1 MATRE
6 DFVHLHLHT
15 EYSLLDGANRT
26 AELFAAAKHYG
37 MSAIGMTDH
46 GNMFGALEF
55 YRQGRETGIKPIL
68 GCELY
73 VAPGSR
79 FDRSSTHGISDASY
93 HLTAIAKDYQGY
105 RNLIKLVTAG
115 YLEGF
120 YYRPRIDKELL
131 AKHRDGLIIL
141 SGCLSGEVLGCL
153 AGNQEER
160 AREAA
165 VWYKEQFGDG
175 NYFLEVQRHDLD
187 GEPAFND
194 ALVRLGRDLNIPL
207 VATNDCHYLKAEDAA
222 AHEVLLCIQT
232 GKSLNDPKRF
242 AFSTPDFYFKS
253 PQEMA
258 ERFRDIPGAVEQ
270 TLAIGERC
278 NIEIPLGETHLPRYQ
293 VPDGYTLDS
302 YLEATVRERLQQ
314 RLKLAERR
322 GQRLTPELL
331 RTYEQR
337 AAHELRVIQ
346 QMGYSGYFL
355 IVWDFIDYAK
365 RQGIPVG
372 PGRGSAAG
380 SLVAYALGITEL
392 DPLQYN
398 LLFERF
404 LNPERVSLPD
414 IDIDFCQERRDE
426 VIEYVTQKYGKENVA
441 QIITFGTMMAKA
453 VLRDVGRTLDIPYGE
468 VDRIAK
474 LVPNRLNITLADA
487 LKEEPKL
494 REIEQQGGQMARLM
508 NTSQALEGLV
518 RHASTHAAGVV
529 ISPEPLTEFLPLYKG
544 NKGEVVTQYAME
556 DIEQLGLLK
565 MDFLGLRTL
574 TVLHNTLRLIKDS
587 YGTEFTLE
595 DIPLDDA
602 KTYQLLSEARSFGVF
617 QLESQGLR
625 DILRK
630 LKPSVFEDVIALV
643 ALYRP
648 GPLGSGM
655 IDDFIQRKHGKAA
668 VAYLLPELEPI
679 LKETYGI
686 IVYQEQV
693 MQIAS
698 AIAGFSLGNADLLRR
713 AMGKKKPEVMAEQR
727 ETFLKGAIERGFDQ
741 KKAEELFELM
751 AYFAGYGFNKSHSA
765 AYALIAYWTAYLKAH
780 YARAYMAAL
789 LTSEVQNTDKV
800 IRYINESREMGIS
813 ILSPDVNESYRD
825 FRVVDEHI
833 RFGLAAVKNVGD
845 NAIEAIIAAREEGGP
860 FSSLFEFCQRVSLK
874 VVNRRV
880 IESLIKCGA
889 FATTGETRAQMM
901 ACLDDYLESGQKRQ
915 RDREDGQ
922 ISMFDEIEEAIQP
935 LYRPRTP
942 SVPEWEESQLLAAEK
957 EVIGFYITG
966 HPLTRYGRQLRL
978 YALANT
984 QTLGEFQD
992 GDKVS
997 LGGMIFK
1004 TRLQTTRKGDRMA
1017 FVTLEDVQGQVDVIV
1032 FPEVYK
1038 EFGAVL
1044 ETTDQPVLVRGVID
1058 WGDNSPKIIADRIV
1072 LLAEAAARLSPQVH
1086 INLHTTGLTRD
1097 TLGQL
1102 KGILQASPGG
1112 SSVYLH
1118 LLFPDEREVILLS
1131 EERMQVVP
1139 SEALVQEIESLFGQ
1153 EVVHFE

>member
-26 AELFAAAKHYG
+26 SELFAMAKQHG
-37 MSAIGMTDH
+37 MSAVGLTDH

-55 YRQGRETGIKPIL
+55 YRQGKASGIKPIL

-79 FDRSSTHGISDASY
+79 FDRSSTQGISDASY
-93 HLTAIAKDYQGY
+93 HLTAIAKNYQGY
-105 RNLIKLVTAG
+105 RNLIKLVTSG

-141 SGCLSGEVLGCL
+141 SGCLSGEVLNFL
-153 AGNQEER
+153 ASGQEER

-165 VWYKEQFGDG
+165 IWYKEQFGDG

-187 GEPAFND
+187 GETAFNE
-194 ALVRLGRDLNIPL
+194 ALMRLGRDLNIPL
-207 VATNDCHYLKAEDAA
+207 VATNDCHYLRAEDAA
-222 AHEVLLCIQT
+222 AHDVLLCIQT
-232 GKSLNDPKRF
+232 GKSLSDPKRF

-270 TLAIGERC
+270 TLAIGEMC
-278 NIEIPLGETHLPRYQ
+278 HLDIPLGETHLPRYQ
-293 VPDGYTLDS
+293 VPSGYTLDS
-302 YLEATVRERLQQ
+302 YLETTVYERLQQ
-314 RLKLAERR
+314 RLKMGERR
-322 GQRLTPELL
+322 GHQLTPELL
-331 RTYEQR
+331 RLYEQR

-404 LNPERVSLPD
+404 LNPERVTLPD

-494 REIEQQGGQMARLM
+494 REIEQQGGQMTRLIS
-508 NTSQALEGLV
+508 TAQALEGLI

-529 ISPEPLTEFLPLYKG
+529 ISPEPLTEYLPLYKG

-574 TVLHNTLRLIKDS
+574 TVLHNTLRLIQDS
-587 YGTEFTLE
+587 YRTEITLE
-595 DIPLDDA
+595 GIALDDA
-602 KTYQLLSEARSFGVF
+602 KTYQLLSEARTFGVF

-630 LKPSVFEDVIALV
+630 LKPTVFEDVIALV

-655 IDDFIQRKHGKAA
+655 IDDFIQRKHGKAK
-668 VAYLLPELEPI
+668 VEYLLPELEPI

-698 AIAGFSLGNADLLRR
+698 TIAGFSLGNADLLRR

-727 ETFLKGAIERGFDQ
+727 EAFLKGAIEHGFDQ

-765 AYALIAYWTAYLKAH
+765 AYALIAYWTAYLKTH
-780 YARAYMAAL
+780 YPRAYMAAL

-813 ILSPDVNESYRD
+813 ILSPDVNDSYRD
-825 FRVVDEHI
+825 FRVVGEPI

-860 FSSLFEFCQRVSLK
+860 FSSLFEFCQRVNLK
-874 VVNRRV
+874 IVNRRV

-889 FATTGETRAQMM
+889 FDTTGETRAQMM
-901 ACLDDYLESGQKRQ
+901 ACLEEYLESGQKRQ

-935 LYRPRTP
+935 LYQP
-942 SVPEWEESQLLAAEK
+942 SLPGVPEWEESQLLAAEK

-966 HPLTRYGRQLRL
+966 HPLTRYERQLRL

-992 GDKVS
+992 GEKVS
-997 LGGMIFK
+997 LGGMVFK

-1017 FVTLEDVQGQVDVIV
+1017 FVTIEDVQGQVDVIV

-1038 EFGAVL
+1038 EFGAAL
-1044 ETTDQPVLVRGVID
+1044 ELTDQPVLVRGIID
-1058 WGDNSPKIIADRIV
+1058 WGEDSPKIIADRIV
-1072 LLAEAAARLSPQVH
+1072 SLAEAAERLSPQVH
-1086 INLHTTGLTRD
+1086 INLHTLGLTHD

-1112 SSVYLH
+1112 SPVYLH
-1118 LLFPDEREVILLS
+1118 LLFPDEREVVLLS
-1131 EERMQVVP
+1131 EERLQVAP
-1139 SEALVQEIESLFGQ
+1139 SEALVQDIESLFGQ

>member
-6 DFVHLHLHT
+6 DFVHLHLHS

-26 AELFAAAKHYG
+26 AELFATAKVYG
-37 MSAIGMTDH
+37 MSAVGLTDH

-55 YRQGRETGIKPIL
+55 YRQGKEAGIKPIL

-93 HLTAIAKDYQGY
+93 HLTAIAKNYQGY
-105 RNLIKLVTAG
+105 RNLIKLVSAG

-120 YYRPRIDKELL
+120 YYRPRVDKELL
-131 AKHRDGLIIL
+131 AKHSEGLIIL
-141 SGCLSGEVLGCL
+141 SGCLSGEVLNAL
-153 AGNQEER
+153 ANGQEER

-165 VWYKEQFGDG
+165 CWYQEHFGAG
-175 NYFLEVQRHDLD
+175 HYFLEVQRHDLD
-187 GEPAFND
+187 GEGAFNE
-194 ALVRLGRDLNIPL
+194 ALMRLSRDLHIPL
-207 VATNDCHYLKAEDAA
+207 VATNDCHYLHAEDAE

-232 GKSLNDPKRF
+232 GKSLSDPKRF

-258 ERFRDIPGAVEQ
+258 TRFRDLPGAVEQ
-270 TLAIGERC
+270 TLAIAEHC
-278 NIEIPLGETHLPRYQ
+278 NLEIPLGETHLPSYQ
-293 VPDGYTLDS
+293 VPSHYTLDS
-302 YLEATVRERLQQ
+302 YLEATVLERLHQ

-322 GQRLTPELL
+322 GRRLTPELIG
-331 RTYEQR
+331 TYEQR
-337 AAHELRVIQ
+337 AAHELHVIQ

-365 RQGIPVG
+365 SQGIPVG

-426 VIEYVTQKYGKENVA
+426 VIAYVTQKYGKENVA
-441 QIITFGTMMAKA
+441 QIITFGTLMAKA

-494 REIEQQGGQMARLM
+494 REIDQQGGQMTRLM
-508 NTSQALEGLV
+508 STAQALEGLV

-529 ISPEPLTEFLPLYKG
+529 IAPEPLTEYLPLYKG

-574 TVLHNTLRLIKDS
+574 TVLHNTLRFIQDS
-587 YGTEFTLE
+587 HRTEMTLE

-602 KTYQLLSEARSFGVF
+602 RTYQLLSEARTFGVF

-655 IDDFIQRKHGKAA
+655 IDDFIQRKHGKAK
-668 VAYLLPELEPI
+668 VEYLLPELEPI

-698 AIAGFSLGNADLLRR
+698 AIAGFSLGTADILRR

-727 ETFLKGAIERGFDQ
+727 EVFLKGALEHGFDQ

-780 YARAYMAAL
+780 FPREYMAAL

-800 IRYINESREMGIS
+800 IRYINESRDMGIS
-813 ILSPDVNESYRD
+813 ILSPDVNDSYRD
-825 FRVVDEHI
+825 FRVVGEAI

-845 NAIEAIIAAREEGGP
+845 NAIEAIILAREAGER
-860 FSSLFEFCQRVSLK
+860 FSSLFDFCQRVNLK

-889 FATTGETRAQMM
+889 FETTGETRAQMF
-901 ACLDDYLESGQKRQ
+901 AYLDDYLEAGQKRQ
-915 RDREDGQ
+915 RDRDDGQ
-922 ISMFDEIEEAIQP
+922 ISMFDDSADA
-935 LYRPRTP
+935 RPTLHRPHVP
-942 SVPEWEESQLLAAEK
+942 SVPEWEESQLLAYEK

-966 HPLTRYGRQLRL
+966 HPLTRYERQLRL
-978 YALANT
+978 YAIANT
-984 QTLGEFQD
+984 QTLGTFQD
-992 GDKVS
+992 GEKVS

-1004 TRLQTTRKGDRMA
+1004 TRLQITRKGDRMA

-1038 EFGAVL
+1038 EFGAAL
-1044 ETTDQPVLVRGVID
+1044 EADQPVLVRGIVD
-1058 WGDNSPKIIADRIV
+1058 WGEDTPKIIADRIV
-1072 LLAEAAARLSPQVH
+1072 PLAEAATRLSPQVH
-1086 INLHTTGLTRD
+1086 ISLQTLGLNRD
-1097 TLGQL
+1097 ILGQL
-1102 KGILQASPGG
+1102 RSILRGAPGASP
-1112 SSVYLH
+1112 VYLH
-1118 LLFPDEREVILLS
+1118 LLFPDQREVVMLS
-1131 EERMQVVP
+1131 EERLQVAP
-1139 SEALVQEIESLFGQ
+1139 SEALVQNIETLFGQ

>member
-26 AELFAAAKHYG
+26 AELFATAKAYG
-37 MSAIGMTDH
+37 MSAVGLTDH

-55 YRQGRETGIKPIL
+55 YRQGKETGIKPIV

-93 HLTAIAKDYQGY
+93 HLTVIAQNYAGY
-105 RNLIKLVTAG
+105 RNLIKLVSAG

-120 YYRPRIDKELL
+120 YYRPRVDKELL
-131 AKHRDGLIIL
+131 AKHGEGLIVL
-141 SGCLSGEVLGCL
+141 SGCLSGEVLNAL
-153 AGNQEER
+153 ANGQEER

-165 VWYKEQFGDG
+165 CWYQEHFGAG
-175 NYFLEVQRHDLD
+175 HYFLEVQRHDLD
-187 GEPAFND
+187 GESAFNE
-194 ALVRLGRDLNIPL
+194 ALMRLGRELNIPL
-207 VATNDCHYLKAEDAA
+207 VATNDCHYLKAEDAE
-222 AHEVLLCIQT
+222 AHEVLLCVQT
-232 GKSLNDPKRF
+232 GKSLSDPKHF

-253 PQEMA
+253 PPEMA
-258 ERFRDIPGAVEQ
+258 TRFRDIPGAVEQ
-270 TLAIGERC
+270 TLAIADSC
-278 NIEIPLGETHLPRYQ
+278 NLEIPLGETHLPRYQ
-293 VPDGYTLDS
+293 VPSGYTLDS
-302 YLEATVRERLQQ
+302 YLEATVFERLQQ
-314 RLKLAERR
+314 RLQVAERR
-322 GQRLTPELL
+322 GRRLRPELIGV
-331 RTYEQR
+331 YEQR
-337 AAHELRVIQ
+337 AAHELHVIQ

-404 LNPERVSLPD
+404 LNPERVTLPD

-426 VIEYVTQKYGKENVA
+426 VIAYVTQKYGKENVA

-494 REIEQQGGQMARLM
+494 REIGQQGGQMTRLM
-508 NTSQALEGLV
+508 NTAQALEGLV

-529 ISPEPLTEFLPLYKG
+529 ITPEPLTEYLPLYKG

-574 TVLHNTLRLIKDS
+574 TVLHNTLRFVQES
-587 YGTEFTLE
+587 RRTEMTL
-595 DIPLDDA
+595 DAIPLDDA
-602 KTYQLLSEARSFGVF
+602 RTYQLLSEARTFGVF

-630 LKPSVFEDVIALV
+630 LKPSIFEDVIALV

-655 IDDFIQRKHGKAA
+655 IDDFIQRKHGKAM
-668 VAYLLPELEPI
+668 VEYLLPELEPI

-698 AIAGFSLGNADLLRR
+698 AIAGFSLGTADILRR

-727 ETFLKGAIERGFDQ
+727 EVFLKGALEHGFEQ

-780 YARAYMAAL
+780 YAREYMAAL
-789 LTSEVQNTDKV
+789 LTSEVQNSDKV
-800 IRYINESREMGIS
+800 IRYINESRDMGIS
-813 ILSPDVNESYRD
+813 ILSPDVNDSFRD
-825 FRVVDEHI
+825 FRVVGEAI

-845 NAIEAIIAAREEGGP
+845 NAIEAIILAREAGGP
-860 FSSLFEFCQRVSLK
+860 FSSLYDFCQRVNLK
-874 VVNRRV
+874 VMNRRV

-889 FATTGETRAQMM
+889 FDTTGETRAQMFV
-901 ACLDDYLESGQKRQ
+901 CLDEYLEAGQKRQ

-922 ISMFDEIEEAIQP
+922 FSMFDDIEAASP
-935 LYRPRTP
+935 TLPRPRVP
-942 SVPEWEESQLLAAEK
+942 SVAEWEESQLLAHEK

-966 HPLTRYGRQLRL
+966 HPLTRYERQLRL
-978 YALANT
+978 YAIANT
-984 QTLGEFQD
+984 QTLGAFQD

-997 LGGMIFK
+997 LGGMVFK

-1017 FVTLEDVQGQVDVIV
+1017 FVTIEDVQGQVDVIV

-1044 ETTDQPVLVRGVID
+1044 EADQPVLVRGIVD
-1058 WGDNSPKIIADRIV
+1058 WGEDNPKIIADRIV
-1072 LLAEAAARLSPQVH
+1072 PLAEAAARLSPQVH
-1086 INLHTTGLTRD
+1086 ISLQ
-1097 TLGQL
+1097 TLGLNRDILSQL
-1102 KGILQASPGG
+1102 KSILQRAPGASP
-1112 SSVYLH
+1112 VYLH
-1118 LLFPDEREVILLS
+1118 LLFPDEREVVLVS
-1131 EERMQVVP
+1131 EERLQVVP
-1139 SEALVQEIESLFGQ
+1139 SEALVQDIEALFGQ

>member
-26 AELFAAAKHYG
+26 AELFTTAKAYG
-37 MSAIGMTDH
+37 MSAVGLTDH

-55 YRQGRETGIKPIL
+55 YRQGRATGIKPIL

-79 FDRSSTHGISDASY
+79 FDRSSTQGISDASY
-93 HLTAIAKDYQGY
+93 HLTAIAKNYEGY
-105 RNLIKLVTAG
+105 RNLIKLVSAG

-120 YYRPRIDKELL
+120 YYRPRVDKELL
-131 AKHRDGLIIL
+131 AKHREGLIIL
-141 SGCLSGEVLGCL
+141 SGCLSGEVLSSL
-153 AGNQEER
+153 ANGQEER

-165 VWYKEQFGDG
+165 RWYKEQFGGD
-175 NYFLEVQRHDLD
+175 NYFLEVQRHDLE
-187 GEPAFND
+187 GEPAFNE
-194 ALVRLGRDLNIPL
+194 ALMRLSHDLSIPL
-207 VATNDCHYLKAEDAA
+207 VATNDCHYLNAEDAA
-222 AHEVLLCIQT
+222 AHDVLLCIQT
-232 GKSLNDPKRF
+232 GKSLSDPKRF
-242 AFSTPDFYFKS
+242 AFSTPDFYVKS

-258 ERFRDIPGAVEQ
+258 ERFRDIPAAVEQ
-270 TLAIGERC
+270 TLAIAQRC
-278 NIEIPLGETHLPRYQ
+278 HLEIPLGETHLPRYQ

-302 YLEATVRERLQQ
+302 YLEAIVFERLQQ

-322 GQRLTPELL
+322 GQRLTPEHMRL
-331 RTYEQR
+331 YEER
-337 AAHELRVIQ
+337 ATHELRVIQ
-346 QMGYSGYFL
+346 QMGYPGYFL

-426 VIEYVTQKYGKENVA
+426 VIEYVTHKYGKENVA

-487 LKEEPKL
+487 LMEEPKL
-494 REIEQQGGQMARLM
+494 REIEQQGGQMTRLM
-508 NTSQALEGLV
+508 STAQALEGLV

-529 ISPEPLTEFLPLYKG
+529 ISPEPLVEFLPLYKG

-556 DIEQLGLLK
+556 DIEELGLLK

-574 TVLHNTLRLIKDS
+574 TVLHNTLRFIKDS
-587 YGTEFTLE
+587 HQTEITLE
-595 DIPLDDA
+595 DIPLNDA
-602 KTYQLLSEARSFGVF
+602 MTYQLLSDARTFGVF

-655 IDDFIQRKHGKAA
+655 IDDFIQRKHGKAE
-668 VAYLLPELEPI
+668 VEYLLPELEPI
-679 LKETYGI
+679 LRETYGI
-686 IVYQEQV
+686 ILYQEQV

-698 AIAGFSLGNADLLRR
+698 AIAGFSLGLADLLRR

-727 ETFLKGAIERGFDQ
+727 EIFLKGALEHGFDQ

-780 YARAYMAAL
+780 YPREYMAAL

-800 IRYINESREMGIS
+800 IRYINESRDMAIG
-813 ILSPDVNESYRD
+813 ILSPDVNDSYRD
-825 FRVVDEHI
+825 FRVVGEAI

-845 NAIEAIIAAREEGGP
+845 NAIEAIIAAREEGGR
-860 FSSLFEFCQRVSLK
+860 FGSLFDFCQRVNLK

-889 FATTGETRAQMM
+889 FDAVGETRAQMM
-901 ACLDDYLESGQKRQ
+901 AGLDDHLESGQKRQ

-922 ISMFDEIEEAIQP
+922 ISMFDDIAEAIQP
-935 LYRPRTP
+935 VYRPRTP
-942 SVPEWEESQLLAAEK
+942 ALPEWEESQLLAYEK

-966 HPLTRYGRQLRL
+966 HPLVRYERQLRL
-978 YALANT
+978 YAIANT
-984 QTLGEFQD
+984 QSLREFQD
-992 GDKVS
+992 GEKVS

-1044 ETTDQPVLVRGVID
+1044 ETDQPVLVRGVVD
-1058 WGDNSPKIIADRIV
+1058 WGDDNPKIIADRV
-1072 LLAEAAARLSPQVH
+1072 VPLAEAAERLSPQVH
-1086 INLHTTGLTRD
+1086 ISLPTLGLSRD

-1102 KGILQASPGG
+1102 KSILQRAPGG
-1112 SSVYLH
+1112 SPVYLH
-1118 LLFPDEREVILLS
+1118 LLFPEEREVILLS
-1131 EERMQVVP
+1131 EERLQVTP
-1139 SEALVQEIESLFGQ
+1139 SEALVQHIETLFGE

>member
-26 AELFAAAKHYG
+26 SELFATARQYG
-37 MSAIGMTDH
+37 MSAVGMTDH

-55 YRQGRETGIKPIL
+55 YRQGKETGIKPIL

-141 SGCLSGEVLGCL
+141 SGCLSGEVLGGL
-153 AGNQEER
+153 ASGQEER

-187 GEPAFND
+187 GEPAFNE
-194 ALVRLGRDLNIPL
+194 ALVRLGQDLNIPL

-258 ERFRDIPGAVEQ
+258 ARFRDIPGAVEQ
-270 TLAIGERC
+270 TMAIGEMC
-278 NIEIPLGETHLPRYQ
+278 HLEIPLGETHLPRYQ
-293 VPDGYTLDS
+293 VPNGYTLDS
-302 YLEATVRERLQQ
+302 YLESTVHERLQQ

-468 VDRIAK
+468 VDLIAK

-494 REIEQQGGQMARLM
+494 REIEQQGGQMTRLM
-508 NTSQALEGLV
+508 NTAQALEGLV

-529 ISPEPLTEFLPLYKG
+529 ISPQPLTDYLPLYKG

-595 DIPLDDA
+595 DIPFDDA
-602 KTYQLLSEARSFGVF
+602 KTYQLLSEARTFGVF

-625 DILRK
+625 DILHK

-679 LKETYGI
+679 LQETYGI

-698 AIAGFSLGNADLLRR
+698 AIAGFSLGSADLLRR

-825 FRVVDEHI
+825 FRVVGEHI

-860 FSSLFEFCQRVSLK
+860 FSSVYEFCQRVNLK

-880 IESLIKCGA
+880 AESLIKCGA

-901 ACLDDYLESGQKRQ
+901 AGLDDYLESGQKRQ

-922 ISMFDEIEEAIQP
+922 ISMFDEIEETIQP
-935 LYRPRTP
+935 SYRPRTP

-966 HPLTRYGRQLRL
+966 HPLTRYARQLRL

-992 GDKVS
+992 GEKVS

-1004 TRLQTTRKGDRMA
+1004 TRLQTTRRGDRMA

-1044 ETTDQPVLVRGVID
+1044 ETVDQPVLVRGVVD
-1058 WGDNSPKIIADRIV
+1058 WGDNNPKIIADRIV

-1086 INLHTTGLTRD
+1086 INLHTIGLTHD

-1131 EERMQVVP
+1131 EERLQVVP
-1139 SEALVQEIESLFGQ
+1139 SEALVQNIETLFGQ

>member
-15 EYSLLDGANRT
+15 EYSLLDGANRIS
-26 AELFAAAKHYG
+26 ELFATASAYG
-37 MSAIGMTDH
+37 MSAVGLTDH
-46 GNMFGALEF
+46 GNMFGALEY
-55 YRQGRETGIKPIL
+55 YRQGEETGIKPIL

-73 VAPGSR
+73 IAPGSR
-79 FDRSSTHGISDASY
+79 FDRSSTQGISDASY
-93 HLTAIAKDYQGY
+93 HLTALAKDYQGY

-115 YLEGF
+115 FLEGF

-141 SGCLSGEVLGCL
+141 SGCLSGEVLHFL
-153 AGNQEER
+153 AHGQEDR

-165 VWYKEQFGDG
+165 RWYKELCGEG

-187 GEPAFND
+187 GEPAFNE
-194 ALVRLGRDLNIPL
+194 ALSRLSRDLDIPL
-207 VATNDCHYLKAEDAA
+207 VATNDCHYLRAGDAG
-222 AHEVLLCIQT
+222 AHDVLLCIQT
-232 GKSLNDPKRF
+232 GKTLSDPKRF
-242 AFSTPDFYFKS
+242 AFSSPDFYFKS

-270 TLAIGERC
+270 TLAIAERC
-278 NIEIPLGETHLPRYQ
+278 HLEIPLGQTHLPRYQ
-293 VPDGYTLDS
+293 VPSGYTLDS
-302 YLEATVRERLQQ
+302 YLETLVYERLRQ
-314 RLKLAERR
+314 RLQTMEHH
-322 GQRLTPELL
+322 GQRLTPD
-331 RTYEQR
+331 RIRVYEQR
-337 AAHELRVIQ
+337 AAHELTVIQ
-346 QMGYSGYFL
+346 HMGYSGYFL

-365 RQGIPVG
+365 SHGVPVG

-392 DPLQYN
+392 DPLRYN

-404 LNPERVSLPD
+404 LNPERVTLPD

-426 VIEYVTQKYGKENVA
+426 VIDYVTQKYGKENVA

-453 VLRDVGRTLDIPYGE
+453 VIRDVGRALDIPYGE

-487 LKEEPKL
+487 LKEEPRL
-494 REIEQQGGQMARLM
+494 REIPEQGGQMARLM
-508 NTSQALEGLV
+508 ATAQALEGLI

-529 ISPEPLTEFLPLYKG
+529 ISPEPLTEYLPLYKG
-544 NKGEVVTQYAME
+544 GKGEVVTQYAME

-574 TVLHNTLRLIKDS
+574 TVLHNTLQLIKDS
-587 YGTEFTLE
+587 HGMEISLESMPLE
-595 DIPLDDA
+595 DG
-602 KTYQLLSEARSFGVF
+602 KTYQLLSEARTFGVF

-630 LKPSVFEDVIALV
+630 LKPSVFEDLIALV

-655 IDDFIQRKHGKAA
+655 IDDFIQRKHGKAK
-668 VAYLLPELEPI
+668 VEYLLPELEPI
-679 LKETYGI
+679 LNETYGI

-698 AIAGFSLGNADLLRR
+698 AIAGFSLGKADLLRR

-727 ETFLKGAIERGFDQ
+727 EAFLKGALEHGFEQ

-751 AYFAGYGFNKSHSA
+751 AYFAGYGLNKSHSA

-780 YARAYMAAL
+780 YPREYMAAL
-789 LTSEVQNTDKV
+789 LTSEGQNTDKV
-800 IRYINESREMGIS
+800 IRYINESREMRIG
-813 ILSPDVNESYRD
+813 ILSPDVNDSFRD
-825 FRVVDEHI
+825 FRVVGEHI

-845 NAIEAIIAAREEGGP
+845 NAIEAIIAARQAGGP
-860 FSSLFEFCQRVSLK
+860 FTALGDFCQRVNLK

-880 IESLIKCGA
+880 VESLIKCGA
-889 FATTGETRAQMM
+889 FDTAGETRAQMM
-901 ACLDDYLESGQKRQ
+901 ACLDDYLDAGQKRQ

-922 ISMFDEIEEAIQP
+922 IGMFDDMQETLQP
-935 LYRPRTP
+935 MLSPRGP
-942 SVPEWEESQLLAAEK
+942 SIPEWEESQLLASEK
-957 EVIGFYITG
+957 EVLGFYITG
-966 HPLTRYGRQLRL
+966 HPLARYARQLRL
-978 YALANT
+978 YTTANT
-984 QTLGEFQD
+984 QTLGECHD

-997 LGGMIFK
+997 LGGVVFK
-1004 TRLQTTRKGDRMA
+1004 SRLQTTRKGDRMA
-1017 FVTLEDVQGQVDVIV
+1017 FVTLEDVQGQVDAIV

-1038 EFGAVL
+1038 EYGAAL
-1044 ETTDQPVLVRGVID
+1044 EIDQPVLVRGVVD
-1058 WGDNSPKIIADRIV
+1058 WDEDSPKIIADRIV
-1072 LLAEAAARLSPQVH
+1072 PLAEASGRLSPQVH
-1086 INLHTTGLTRD
+1086 IDLQSLGLTRD
-1097 TLGQL
+1097 LLSQL
-1102 KGILQASPGG
+1102 RAILEASPGP
-1112 SSVYLH
+1112 SPVYLH
-1118 LLFPDEREVILLS
+1118 LLFPNEHEVVLLP
-1131 EERMQVVP
+1131 EERLQVAP
-1139 SEALVQEIESLFGQ
+1139 SEQLVHHIEALFGR

>member
-26 AELFAAAKHYG
+26 AELFAMAQESG
-37 MSAIGMTDH
+37 MSAVGLTDH

-55 YRQGRETGIKPIL
+55 YRQGNETGIKPIL

-73 VAPGSR
+73 IAPGSR

-93 HLTAIAKDYQGY
+93 HLTAIAKNYAGY

-120 YYRPRIDKELL
+120 YYRPRVDKELL
-131 AKHRDGLIIL
+131 AQHREGLIIL
-141 SGCLSGEVLGCL
+141 SGCLSGELLNAL
-153 AGNQEER
+153 ANGQEER

-165 VWYKEQFGDG
+165 RWYKEQFGDG

-187 GEPAFND
+187 GETAFNE
-194 ALVRLGRDLNIPL
+194 ALMRLGRDLSIPL
-207 VATNDCHYLKAEDAA
+207 VATNDCHYLKAEDAE

-232 GKSLNDPKRF
+232 GKSLSDPKRF

-253 PQEMA
+253 PPEMA
-258 ERFRDIPGAVEQ
+258 ERFRDISGAVEH
-270 TLAIGERC
+270 TLAIAERC
-278 NIEIPLGETHLPRYQ
+278 NLKIPLGETHLPRYQ
-293 VPDGYTLDS
+293 VPSGDTLDS
-302 YLEATVRERLQQ
+302 YLETLVVERLQQ

-322 GQRLTPELL
+322 GQRLTSELMCL
-331 RTYEQR
+331 YEQR
-337 AAHELRVIQ
+337 AAHELKVIQ

-365 RQGIPVG
+365 RRGIPVG

-453 VLRDVGRTLDIPYGE
+453 VIRDVGRTLDIPYSE

-494 REIEQQGGQMARLM
+494 REIEQQGGQMSRLM
-508 NTSQALEGLV
+508 GTAQALEGLV

-529 ISPEPLTEFLPLYKG
+529 ISPEPLTEYLPLYKG

-556 DIEQLGLLK
+556 DIEELGLLK

-574 TVLHNTLRLIKDS
+574 TVLHNTLRFIKDS
-587 YGTEFTLE
+587 HQTEITLE

-602 KTYQLLSEARSFGVF
+602 PTYQLLSEARTFGVF

-630 LKPSVFEDVIALV
+630 LKPSVFEDIIALV

-655 IDDFIQRKHGKAA
+655 IDDFIQRKHGKAR
-668 VAYLLPELEPI
+668 VEYLLPELEPI

-698 AIAGFSLGNADLLRR
+698 TIAGFSLGLADLLRR

-727 ETFLKGAIERGFDQ
+727 EIFLKGALEHGFDQ
-741 KKAEELFELM
+741 KKAEDLFELM

-780 YARAYMAAL
+780 HPREYMAAL

-800 IRYINESREMGIS
+800 IRYINESREMSIS
-813 ILSPDVNESYRD
+813 ILSPDVNDSYRD
-825 FRVVDEHI
+825 FRVVGEAI

-845 NAIEAIIAAREEGGP
+845 NAIEAIIGAREADGP
-860 FSSLFEFCQRVSLK
+860 FNSLYDFCQRVNLK

-889 FATTGETRAQMM
+889 FDTTGETRAQMM
-901 ACLDDYLESGQKRQ
+901 ACLDEYLEAGQKRQ

-922 ISMFDEIEEAIQP
+922 ISMFDDTENASQP
-935 LYRPRTP
+935 VYRPRTP
-942 SVPEWEESQLLAAEK
+942 SVPEWEESQLLGHEK

-966 HPLTRYGRQLRL
+966 HPLTRYERQLRL
-978 YALANT
+978 YAIANT

-997 LGGMIFK
+997 LGGMVFK

-1038 EFGAVL
+1038 EFGVAL
-1044 ETTDQPVLVRGVID
+1044 ETDQPVLVRGIVD
-1058 WGDNSPKIIADRIV
+1058 WGEDKPKIIADRIV
-1072 LLAEAAARLSPQVH
+1072 LLAEAAERLSPQVH
-1086 INLHTTGLTRD
+1086 ISLQTLGLNRD

-1102 KGILQASPGG
+1102 KSILQDAPGA

-1118 LLFPDEREVILLS
+1118 LLFPEEREVVVLS
-1131 EERMQVVP
+1131 EERLQVAP
-1139 SEALVQEIESLFGQ
+1139 SETLVQHIERLFGQ

>member
-1 MATRE
+1 MTTHE

-26 AELFAAAKHYG
+26 AELFALAREYG
-37 MSAIGMTDH
+37 MSAVGLTDH

-55 YRQGRETGIKPIL
+55 YRQGQASGIKPIL

-93 HLTAIAKDYQGY
+93 HLTVIAKDYQGY

-131 AKHRDGLIIL
+131 AKHREGLIIL
-141 SGCLSGEVLGCL
+141 SGCLSGEVLHHL
-153 AGNQEER
+153 AHGHEEH
-160 AREAA
+160 AREVAR
-165 VWYKEQFGDG
+165 WYKELMGEG
-175 NYFLEVQRHDLD
+175 HYYLEIQRHDLD
-187 GEPAFND
+187 GEASFNE
-194 ALVRLGRDLNIPL
+194 ALLKLGRDLDIPL
-207 VATNDCHYLKAEDAA
+207 VATNDCHYLKAEDAEP
-222 AHEVLLCIQT
+222 HEILLCIQT
-232 GKSLNDPKRF
+232 GKTLNDPKRF

-253 PQEMA
+253 PREMA
-258 ERFRDIPGAVEQ
+258 ERFRDIAGAVEH
-270 TLAIGERC
+270 TLAIAEMC
-278 NIEIPLGETHLPRYQ
+278 NLRIPLGETHLPRYQ
-293 VPDGYTLDS
+293 VPAGYTLDS
-302 YLEATVRERLQQ
+302 YLERLVYERLRQ
-314 RLKLAERR
+314 RLQMLERR
-322 GQRLTPELL
+322 GQRLTSEMIQV
-331 RTYEQR
+331 YEQR

-392 DPLQYN
+392 DPLRYH

-404 LNPERVSLPD
+404 LNPERVTLPD

-426 VIEYVTQKYGKENVA
+426 VIDYVTQKYGKENVA

-453 VLRDVGRTLDIPYGE
+453 VIRDVGRALDIPYGE

-474 LVPNRLNITLADA
+474 LVPSRLNISLEDA
-487 LKEEPKL
+487 IKEEPRL
-494 REIEQQGGQMARLM
+494 REIQQQGGAMARLM
-508 NTSQALEGLV
+508 NTAKALEGLV

-529 ISPEPLTEFLPLYKG
+529 ISPEPLSEYLPLYKG
-544 NKGEVVTQYAME
+544 SKGEVVTQYAME
-556 DIEQLGLLK
+556 DIEHLGLLK

-574 TVLHNTLRLIKDS
+574 TVLHNTLRLINDS
-587 YGTEFTLE
+587 HGMEITLE
-595 DIPLDDA
+595 EIPLDDG
-602 KTYQLLSEARSFGVF
+602 KTYQLLSEARTFGVF

-630 LKPSVFEDVIALV
+630 LKPSVFEDLIALV

-655 IDDFIQRKHGKAA
+655 IDDFIQRKHGKAK
-668 VAYLLPELEPI
+668 VEYLLPELEPI
-679 LKETYGI
+679 LSETYGI

-698 AIAGFSLGNADLLRR
+698 AIAGFSLGRADLLRR

-727 ETFLKGAIERGFDQ
+727 EIFLKGAVEHGFDQ

-780 YARAYMAAL
+780 YPRQYMAAL

-800 IRYINESREMGIS
+800 IRYINESRDMEID
-813 ILSPDVNESYRD
+813 ILSPDVNDSYRD
-825 FRVVDEHI
+825 FRVVGEAI

-845 NAIEAIIAAREEGGP
+845 GAIEAIIDAREAGGP
-860 FSSLFEFCQRVSLK
+860 FASLFDFCQRVNLK

-880 IESLIKCGA
+880 VESLIKCGA
-889 FATTGETRAQMM
+889 FDTTGERRAQMM
-901 ACLDDYLESGQKRQ
+901 ASLDDYLEAAQKRQ
-915 RDREDGQ
+915 RDREEGQ
-922 ISMFDEIEEAIQP
+922 TSLFDEIEEPSQP
-935 LYRPRTP
+935 MLRPRGP
-942 SVPEWEESQLLAAEK
+942 SLPEWEESQLLAYEK
-957 EVIGFYITG
+957 EVLGFYITG
-966 HPLTRYGRQLRL
+966 HPLARFARQLRL
-978 YALANT
+978 YTTANT
-984 QTLGEFQD
+984 QTLGDCRD
-992 GDKVS
+992 GEKVS
-997 LGGMIFK
+997 LGGMVFK
-1004 TRLQTTRKGDRMA
+1004 VRLQTTRKGDRMA

-1038 EFGAVL
+1038 EYSAAL
-1044 ETTDQPVLVRGVID
+1044 ENDQPVLVRGTVSWD
-1058 WGDNSPKIIADRIV
+1058 EDSAKIIADRIV
-1072 LLAEAAARLSPQVH
+1072 PLAEASNRLTPQVH
-1086 INLHTTGLTRD
+1086 ISLPTIGLTRD
-1097 TLGQL
+1097 LLGQL
-1102 KGILQASPGG
+1102 RSVLEAAPGA

-1118 LLFPDEREVILLS
+1118 LLFPDAREVVLLPD
-1131 EERMQVVP
+1131 ERFHVAP
-1139 SEALVQEIESLFGQ
+1139 SEGLVHDIETLFGQ

>member
-15 EYSLLDGANRT
+15 EYSLLDGANRI
-26 AELFAAAKHYG
+26 AELFGIAQDYG
-37 MSAIGMTDH
+37 MSAVGLTDH

-55 YRQGRETGIKPIL
+55 YRQGHETGIKPIL

-93 HLTAIAKDYQGY
+93 HLTAIAKNYQGY
-105 RNLIKLVTAG
+105 RNLIKLVSAG
-115 YLEGF
+115 YLDGF

-131 AKHRDGLIIL
+131 AQHREGLIIL
-141 SGCLSGEVLGCL
+141 SGCLSGEVLNAL
-153 AGNQEER
+153 ANGQEER

-165 VWYKEQFGDG
+165 RWYKEQFGDG
-175 NYFLEVQRHDLD
+175 HYFLEVQRHDLD
-187 GEPAFND
+187 GEPAFNE
-194 ALVRLGRDLNIPL
+194 ALIRLGRDLNIPL
-207 VATNDCHYLKAEDAA
+207 VATNDCHYLRAEDAA

-232 GKSLNDPKRF
+232 GKALSDPKRF
-242 AFSTPDFYFKS
+242 AFSTPDFYVKS

-258 ERFRDIPGAVEQ
+258 ERFRDLAGAVEQ
-270 TLAIGERC
+270 TLAIAESC
-278 NIEIPLGETHLPRYQ
+278 DLKIPLGETHLPRYQ
-293 VPDGYTLDS
+293 VPSGETLDS
-302 YLEATVRERLQQ
+302 YLETLVRERLQQ
-314 RLKLAERR
+314 RLHLAERR
-322 GQRLTPELL
+322 GRRWTAERMRVYDQRV
-331 RTYEQR
+331 
-337 AAHELRVIQ
+337 AHELRVIQ

-426 VIEYVTQKYGKENVA
+426 VIDYVTQKYGKDNVA

-474 LVPNRLNITLADA
+474 LVPNRLNITLEHA

-494 REIEQQGGQMARLM
+494 REIAQQGGQMQRLM
-508 NTSQALEGLV
+508 STAQALEGLV

-544 NKGEVVTQYAME
+544 NKGEVVTQYPMG
-556 DIEQLGLLK
+556 DIEELGLLK

-574 TVLHNTLRLIKDS
+574 TVLHNTLRFIKDS
-587 YGTEFTLE
+587 HQTEITLE
-595 DIPLDDA
+595 EIPLDDA
-602 KTYQLLSEARSFGVF
+602 PTYQLLSDARTFGVF

-630 LKPSVFEDVIALV
+630 LKPSVIALV

-655 IDDFIQRKHGKAA
+655 IDDFIQRKHGKAQ
-668 VAYLLPELEPI
+668 VEYLLPELEPI

-698 AIAGFSLGNADLLRR
+698 TIAGFSLGLADLLRR

-727 ETFLKGAIERGFDQ
+727 EIFLKGAVEHGFDH
-741 KKAEELFELM
+741 KKAEEIFELM

-780 YARAYMAAL
+780 YPREYMAAL

-800 IRYINESREMGIS
+800 IRYINESRDMGIS
-813 ILSPDVNESYRD
+813 ILSPDVNDSYRD
-825 FRVVDEHI
+825 FRVVGEAI

-845 NAIEAIIAAREEGGP
+845 NAIEAIIEAREANGA
-860 FSSLFEFCQRVSLK
+860 FKSLYDFCQRVNLK

-889 FATTGETRAQMM
+889 FDATGETRAQMM
-901 ACLDDYLESGQKRQ
+901 AGVDEYLEAGQKRQ

-922 ISMFDEIEEAIQP
+922 ISMFDDNEEAVQP
-935 LYRPRTP
+935 VYRPRP
-942 SVPEWEESQLLAAEK
+942 LAVPEWEESQLLAHEK

-966 HPLTRYGRQLRL
+966 HPLTRYERQLRL
-978 YALANT
+978 YAIANT

-992 GDKVS
+992 GDKLS
-997 LGGMIFK
+997 LGGMVFK

-1044 ETTDQPVLVRGVID
+1044 ETDQPVLVRGIVD
-1058 WGDNSPKIIADRIV
+1058 WGEDKAKIIADRIV
-1072 LLAEAAARLSPQVH
+1072 LLSEAAERLSPEVH
-1086 INLHTTGLTRD
+1086 ISLQTLGLNRD

-1102 KGILQASPGG
+1102 KSILQNAPGA
-1112 SSVYLH
+1112 SSVYVH
-1118 LLFPDEREVILLS
+1118 LLFPDEREVVVVS
-1131 EERMQVVP
+1131 EERLQVAP
-1139 SEALVQEIESLFGQ
+1139 SEGLVQHIESLFGQ

>member
-1 MATRE
+1 
-6 DFVHLHLHT
+6 
-15 EYSLLDGANRT
+15 
-26 AELFAAAKHYG
+26 
-37 MSAIGMTDH
+37 
-46 GNMFGALEF
+46 
-55 YRQGRETGIKPIL
+55 
-68 GCELY
+68 
-73 VAPGSR
+73 
-79 FDRSSTHGISDASY
+79 
-93 HLTAIAKDYQGY
+93 
-105 RNLIKLVTAG
+105 LIKLVTAG

-131 AKHRDGLIIL
+131 AKHHEGLIIL
-141 SGCLSGEVLGCL
+141 SGCLSGEVLHHL
-153 AGNQEER
+153 AQGHEEH
-160 AREAA
+160 AREVAR
-165 VWYKEQFGDG
+165 WYREVMGEG
-175 NYFLEVQRHDLD
+175 NYYLEIQRHDLE
-187 GEPAFND
+187 GEAAFNE
-194 ALVRLGRDLNIPL
+194 ALLRLGRDLDIPL
-207 VATNDCHYLKAEDAA
+207 VATNDCHYLRAEDAA
-222 AHEVLLCIQT
+222 PHEILLCIQT
-232 GKSLNDPKRF
+232 GKTLNDPKRF

-258 ERFRDIPGAVEQ
+258 ERFRDLPGAVEQ
-270 TLAIGERC
+270 TLAIAERC
-278 NIEIPLGETHLPRYQ
+278 DLHIPLGETHLPRYQ
-293 VPDGYTLDS
+293 VPEGYTLDS
-302 YLEATVRERLQQ
+302 YLETLVQEKLRQRLQT
-314 RLKLAERR
+314 LERR
-322 GQRLTPELL
+322 GQRLTPALV

-392 DPLQYN
+392 DPLRYQ

-404 LNPERVSLPD
+404 LNPERVTLPD

-426 VIEYVTQKYGKENVA
+426 VIAYVTQKYGKDNVA

-453 VLRDVGRTLDIPYGE
+453 VLRDVGRALDVPYGE
-468 VDRIAK
+468 VDRLAK
-474 LVPNRLNITLADA
+474 LVPNRLNITLEDA
-487 LKEEPKL
+487 LKEEPRL

-508 NTSQALEGLV
+508 STAKALEGLV

-529 ISPEPLTEFLPLYKG
+529 ISPEPLTEYLPLYKG
-544 NKGEVVTQYAME
+544 SKGEVVTQYAME
-556 DIEQLGLLK
+556 DIEHLGLLK

-587 YGTEFTLE
+587 DGTEMALE

-602 KTYQLLSEARSFGVF
+602 KTYQLLSEARTFGVF

-630 LKPSVFEDVIALV
+630 LKPSVFEDLIALV

-655 IDDFIQRKHGKAA
+655 IDDFIQRKHGKAQ
-668 VAYLLPELEPI
+668 VEYLLPELEPI
-679 LKETYGI
+679 LRETYGI

-698 AIAGFSLGNADLLRR
+698 AIAGFSLGRADLLRR

-727 ETFLKGAIERGFDQ
+727 ESFLKGAVAHGFEQ

-765 AYALIAYWTAYLKAH
+765 AYALIAYWTAFLKAH
-780 YARAYMAAL
+780 YPRQYMAAL

-800 IRYINESREMGIS
+800 IRYINESRDMGIN
-813 ILSPDVNESYRD
+813 ILSPDVNDSYRD
-825 FRVVDEHI
+825 FRVVGDAI

-845 NAIEAIIAAREEGGP
+845 GAIEAIIEAREAGGP
-860 FSSLFEFCQRVSLK
+860 FASLFDFCQRVNLK
-874 VVNRRV
+874 LVNRRV

-889 FATTGETRAQMM
+889 FDATGATRAQMM
-901 ACLDDYLESGQKRQ
+901 ACLDDYLEAAQRRQ

-922 ISMFDEIEEAIQP
+922 TSLFDDADAAPP
-935 LYRPRTP
+935 LLRPSEP
-942 SVPEWEESQLLAAEK
+942 AVPEWEESQLLAYEK
-957 EVIGFYITG
+957 EVLGFYITG
-966 HPLTRYGRQLRL
+966 HPLARFARQLRL
-978 YALANT
+978 YATATT
-984 QTLGEFQD
+984 QTLGGYRD

-997 LGGMIFK
+997 LGGMVFK
-1004 TRLQTTRKGDRMA
+1004 VRLQTTRKGERMA

-1038 EFGAVL
+1038 EYGASL
-1044 ETTDQPVLVRGVID
+1044 EVDQAVLVRGTVD
-1058 WGDNSPKIIADRIV
+1058 WDEDSAKIIADRIV
-1072 LLAEAAARLSPQVH
+1072 PLAEASSRLTPQVH
-1086 INLHTTGLTRD
+1086 ISLQTLGLTRD
-1097 TLGQL
+1097 LLGQL
-1102 KGILQASPGG
+1102 RAVLEAAPGP

-1118 LLFPDEREVILLS
+1118 LLFPDAREVVLLPD
-1131 EERMQVVP
+1131 ERFQVVP
-1139 SEALVQEIESLFGQ
+1139 SEGLVQEIETLFGQ

>member
-1 MATRE
+1 MATRD

-26 AELFAAAKHYG
+26 AELFAAAEKYS
-37 MSAIGMTDH
+37 MSAVGLTDH

-55 YRQGRETGIKPIL
+55 YRQGKETGIKPIL

-73 VAPGSR
+73 IAPGSR

-93 HLTAIAKDYQGY
+93 HLTAIAKNYQGY
-105 RNLIKLVTAG
+105 RNLVKLVTAG

-141 SGCLSGEVLGCL
+141 SGCLSGEVLNFL
-153 AGNQEER
+153 ANGQAER
-160 AREAA
+160 AREVAS
-165 VWYKEQFGDG
+165 WYKEQFGDG

-187 GEPAFND
+187 GEPAFNE
-194 ALVRLGRDLNIPL
+194 ALMRLGRDLDIPL
-207 VATNDCHYLKAEDAA
+207 VATNDCHYLKAEDAE
-222 AHEVLLCIQT
+222 AHDVLLCIQT
-232 GKSLNDPKRF
+232 GKSLSDPKRF

-258 ERFRDIPGAVEQ
+258 ERFRDIPGAVER
-270 TLAIGERC
+270 TIAISEMC
-278 NIEIPLGETHLPRYQ
+278 DLDIPLGETHLPRYQ
-293 VPDGYTLDS
+293 VPEGYTLDS
-302 YLEATVRERLQQ
+302 YLETTVYERLRQ

-322 GQRLTPELL
+322 GQRLTPELI
-331 RTYEQR
+331 RAYEQR
-337 AAHELRVIQ
+337 AAHELQVIQ

-380 SLVAYALGITEL
+380 SVVAYALGITEL

-404 LNPERVSLPD
+404 LNPERVTLPD

-453 VLRDVGRTLDIPYGE
+453 VIRDVGRTLDIPYGE

-494 REIEQQGGQMARLM
+494 REIEQQGGQMTRLM
-508 NTSQALEGLV
+508 STAQALEGLV

-529 ISPEPLTEFLPLYKG
+529 ISPEPLTEYLPLYKG

-574 TVLHNTLRLIKDS
+574 TVLHNTLRLIGDS
-587 YGTEFTLE
+587 YQTELTLE
-595 DIPLDDA
+595 DIPLEDT
-602 KTYQLLSEARSFGVF
+602 KTYQLLSDARTFGVF

-630 LKPSVFEDVIALV
+630 LKPTVFEDLIALV

-655 IDDFIQRKHGKAA
+655 IDDFIQRKHGKAK
-668 VAYLLPELEPI
+668 VEYLLPELEPI

-698 AIAGFSLGNADLLRR
+698 TIAGFSLGLADLLRR

-727 ETFLKGAIERGFDQ
+727 EIFLKGALEHGFDQ
-741 KKAEELFELM
+741 KKAEELFDLM

-765 AYALIAYWTAYLKAH
+765 AYALIAYWTAFLKAH
-780 YARAYMAAL
+780 YPRAYMAAL

-813 ILSPDVNESYRD
+813 ILSPDVNDSYRD
-825 FRVVDEHI
+825 FRVVGEHI

-845 NAIEAIIAAREEGGP
+845 NAIEAIIAAREEDGT
-860 FSSLFEFCQRVSLK
+860 FSSLFEFCQRVNLK
-874 VVNRRV
+874 VMNRRV

-889 FATTGETRAQMM
+889 FDTTGETRAQMM
-901 ACLDDYLESGQKRQ
+901 ASLDDCLEAGQKRQ

-922 ISMFDEIEEAIQP
+922 ISMFDGIEEAIQP
-935 LYRPRTP
+935 LPRLRSA

-966 HPLTRYGRQLRL
+966 HPLTRYERQLRL

-997 LGGMIFK
+997 VGGMVFK

-1017 FVTLEDVQGQVDVIV
+1017 FVTLEDVQGQVDVII

-1038 EFGAVL
+1038 EFGAAL
-1044 ETTDQPVLVRGVID
+1044 EMTDQPVLVRGIVD
-1058 WGDNSPKIIADRIV
+1058 WGDDNPKIIADRIV
-1072 LLAEAAARLSPQVH
+1072 PLAEAAERLSPQVH
-1086 INLHTTGLTRD
+1086 INLHTLGLTRE

-1102 KGILQASPGG
+1102 KGILQAAPGG
-1112 SSVYLH
+1112 SPVYLH
-1118 LLFPDEREVILLS
+1118 LLFPNEREVVLLS
-1131 EERMQVVP
+1131 EERLQVAP
-1139 SEALVQEIESLFGQ
+1139 SEVLVQNIESLFGQ

>member
-1 MATRE
+1 MATGE

-26 AELFAAAKHYG
+26 AELFATAKSYG
-37 MSAIGMTDH
+37 MSAIGLTDH

-55 YRQGRETGIKPIL
+55 YRQGKETGIKPIL

-93 HLTAIAKDYQGY
+93 HLTVIAKNYAGY

-120 YYRPRIDKELL
+120 YYRPRVDKELL
-131 AKHRDGLIIL
+131 AKHAEGLIIL
-141 SGCLSGEVLGCL
+141 SGCLSGEVLNAL
-153 AGNQEER
+153 ANGQEER

-165 VWYKEQFGDG
+165 RWYQEHFGAG
-175 NYFLEVQRHDLD
+175 HYFLEVQRHDLD
-187 GEPAFND
+187 GEGAFNE
-194 ALVRLGRDLNIPL
+194 ALMRLSRDLHIPL
-207 VATNDCHYLKAEDAA
+207 VATNDCHYLQAADAE

-232 GKSLNDPKRF
+232 GKSLSDPKRF

-253 PQEMA
+253 APEMA
-258 ERFRDIPGAVEQ
+258 TRFHDIPGAVEQ
-270 TLAIGERC
+270 TLAIAESC
-278 NIEIPLGETHLPRYQ
+278 NLEIPLGETHLPRYQ
-293 VPDGYTLDS
+293 VPSGYTLDS
-302 YLEATVRERLQQ
+302 YLEATVFERLQQ
-314 RLKLAERR
+314 RLNLAERR
-322 GQRLTPELL
+322 GRRLPPELSG
-331 RTYEQR
+331 RYEQR
-337 AAHELRVIQ
+337 AAHELHVIQ

-404 LNPERVSLPD
+404 LNPERVTLPD

-494 REIEQQGGQMARLM
+494 REIDQQGGQMTRLIS
-508 NTSQALEGLV
+508 TAQALEGLV

-529 ISPEPLTEFLPLYKG
+529 IAPEPLTEYLPLYKG

-574 TVLHNTLRLIKDS
+574 TVLHNTLRFIQDS
-587 YGTEFTLE
+587 RRTEITLGE
-595 DIPLDDA
+595 IPLDDA
-602 KTYQLLSEARSFGVF
+602 RTYQLLSEARTFGVF

-655 IDDFIQRKHGKAA
+655 IDDFIQRKHGKAE
-668 VAYLLPELEPI
+668 VEYLLPELEPI

-698 AIAGFSLGNADLLRR
+698 AIAGFSLGTADILRR

-727 ETFLKGAIERGFDQ
+727 EVFLKGALEHGFDQ

-780 YARAYMAAL
+780 HPREYMAAL

-800 IRYINESREMGIS
+800 IRYINESRDMGIS
-813 ILSPDVNESYRD
+813 ILSPDVNDSYRD
-825 FRVVDEHI
+825 FRVVGEAI

-845 NAIEAIIAAREEGGP
+845 HAIEAIILAREADGP
-860 FSSLFEFCQRVSLK
+860 FTSLYDFCQRVNLK
-874 VVNRRV
+874 VMNRRV

-889 FATTGETRAQMM
+889 FDTTGDTRAQMI
-901 ACLDDYLESGQKRQ
+901 ACLDDYLEAGQKRQ

-922 ISMFDEIEEAIQP
+922 ISMFDDGEDASP
-935 LYRPRTP
+935 TRHRPRVP
-942 SVPEWEESQLLAAEK
+942 SLPEWEESQLLAHEK

-966 HPLTRYGRQLRL
+966 HPLTRYERQLRL
-978 YALANT
+978 YAIANT
-984 QTLGEFQD
+984 QTLGTFQD

-997 LGGMIFK
+997 LGGMVFK

-1038 EFGAVL
+1038 EFGTAL
-1044 ETTDQPVLVRGVID
+1044 EADQPVLVRGIID
-1058 WGDNSPKIIADRIV
+1058 WGEDNPKIIADRIV
-1072 LLAEAAARLSPQVH
+1072 PLAEAALRLSPQVH
-1086 INLHTTGLTRD
+1086 ISLQTLGLNRD
-1097 TLGQL
+1097 ILGQL
-1102 KGILQASPGG
+1102 KSILQRAPGASP
-1112 SSVYLH
+1112 VYLH
-1118 LLFPDEREVILLS
+1118 LLFPDQREVVLLS
-1131 EERMQVVP
+1131 EERLQVAP
-1139 SEALVQEIESLFGQ
+1139 SEALVQDIETLFGH

>member
-15 EYSLLDGANRT
+15 EYSLLDGANRV
-26 AELFAAAKHYG
+26 AELFALAREYD
-37 MSAIGMTDH
+37 MSAVGLTDH

-55 YRQGRETGIKPIL
+55 YRQGQETGIKPIL

-73 VAPGSR
+73 VAPGNR
-79 FDRSSTHGISDASY
+79 FDRTSTHGISDASY
-93 HLTAIAKDYQGY
+93 HLTVIARDYQGY

-131 AKHRDGLIIL
+131 AQHHEGLIIL
-141 SGCLSGEVLGCL
+141 SGCLSGEVLHNL
-153 AGNQEER
+153 ANGHEEQ
-160 AREAA
+160 AREVAR
-165 VWYKEQFGDG
+165 WYKELMGAG
-175 NYFLEVQRHDLD
+175 NYYLEIQRHDMD
-187 GEPAFND
+187 GEVGFNE
-194 ALVRLGRDLNIPL
+194 ALLRLGHDLDIPL
-207 VATNDCHYLKAEDAA
+207 VATNDCHYLRAKDAEP
-222 AHEVLLCIQT
+222 HEILLCIQT

-242 AFSTPDFYFKS
+242 AFSTPDFYVKS
-253 PQEMA
+253 PHDMA
-258 ERFRDIPGAVEQ
+258 ERFRDLPGAVEH
-270 TLAIGERC
+270 TLAIAERC
-278 NIEIPLGETHLPRYQ
+278 HLQIPLGETHLPRYQ
-293 VPDGYTLDS
+293 VPEGYTLDS
-302 YLEATVRERLQQ
+302 YLETVVYERLRQ
-314 RLKLAERR
+314 RLQMQERR
-322 GQRLTPELL
+322 GQRLTPA
-331 RTYEQR
+331 RIQVYEQR
-337 AAHELRVIQ
+337 AAHELKVIQ
-346 QMGYSGYFL
+346 QMGYPGYFL

-380 SLVAYALGITEL
+380 SVVAYALGITEL
-392 DPLQYN
+392 DPLRYN

-426 VIEYVTQKYGKENVA
+426 VIAYVTEKYGTENVA

-453 VLRDVGRTLDIPYGE
+453 VLRDVGRALDVPYGE

-474 LVPNRLNITLADA
+474 LVPNRLNISLEHAI
-487 LKEEPKL
+487 KEEPRL

-508 NTSQALEGLV
+508 NTAKALEGLV

-529 ISPEPLTEFLPLYKG
+529 ISPAPLTEYLPLYKG
-544 NKGEVVTQYAME
+544 SKGEVVTQYAME
-556 DIEQLGLLK
+556 DIEHLGLLK

-574 TVLHNTLRLIKDS
+574 TVLHNTLRLIHDS
-587 YGTEFTLE
+587 HGTEIVLE
-595 DIPLDDA
+595 DILLDDA
-602 KTYQLLSEARSFGVF
+602 KTYQLLSEARTFGVF

-630 LKPSVFEDVIALV
+630 LKPSVFEDLIALV

-655 IDDFIQRKHGKAA
+655 IDDFIQRKHGKAK
-668 VAYLLPELEPI
+668 VEYLLPELEPI
-679 LKETYGI
+679 LRETYGI

-698 AIAGFSLGNADLLRR
+698 AIAGFSLGLADILRR
-713 AMGKKKPEVMAEQR
+713 AMGKKKPEVMAEQQ
-727 ETFLKGAIERGFDQ
+727 EIFLKGAVEHGFDQ

-765 AYALIAYWTAYLKAH
+765 AYALIAYWTAYLKTH
-780 YARAYMAAL
+780 YPRQYMAAL

-800 IRYINESREMGIS
+800 IRYINESRDMGIN
-813 ILSPDVNESYRD
+813 ILSPDVNDSYRD
-825 FRVVDEHI
+825 FRVVGDAI

-845 NAIEAIIAAREEGGP
+845 GAIDAIIEAREAGGP
-860 FSSLFEFCQRVSLK
+860 FTSLFDFCQRVNLK

-880 IESLIKCGA
+880 VESLIKCGA
-889 FATTGETRAQMM
+889 FATTRETRAQMM
-901 ACLDDYLESGQKRQ
+901 ACLDDYLEAAQKRQ

-922 ISMFDEIEEAIQP
+922 TSLFDDMEDTVQP
-935 LYRPRTP
+935 MLRPRGP
-942 SVPEWEESQLLAAEK
+942 VLPEWEESQLLACEK
-957 EVIGFYITG
+957 EVVGFYITG
-966 HPLTRYGRQLRL
+966 HPLARSARQLRL
-978 YALANT
+978 YTTANT
-984 QTLGEFQD
+984 QTLGEFRD
-992 GDKVS
+992 GEKVS
-997 LGGMIFK
+997 LGGMVFK

-1017 FVTLEDVQGQVDVIV
+1017 FVTLEDVLGQVEAIV

-1038 EFGAVL
+1038 EYSTTL
-1044 ETTDQPVLVRGVID
+1044 ETDQPVLVRGIVD
-1058 WGDNSPKIIADRIV
+1058 WDEDSAKIIADRIV
-1072 LLAEAAARLSPQVH
+1072 LLAEASGRLTPQVH
-1086 INLHTTGLTRD
+1086 ISVQTFGLTRD
-1097 TLGQL
+1097 LLSQL
-1102 KGILQASPGG
+1102 RSILEASPGA

-1118 LLFPDEREVILLS
+1118 LLFPDAHEVVLLPDERF
-1131 EERMQVVP
+1131 QVVP
-1139 SEALVQEIESLFGQ
+1139 SEALVHDIETLFGR

>member
-26 AELFAAAKHYG
+26 AELFATAKAYS
-37 MSAIGMTDH
+37 MSAVGLTDH

-55 YRQGRETGIKPIL
+55 YRQGRATGIKPIL

-79 FDRSSTHGISDASY
+79 FDRSSTQGISDASY
-93 HLTAIAKDYQGY
+93 HLTAIAKNYEGY
-105 RNLIKLVTAG
+105 RNLIKLVSAG

-120 YYRPRIDKELL
+120 YYRPRVDKELL
-131 AKHRDGLIIL
+131 AKHREGLIIL
-141 SGCLSGEVLGCL
+141 SGCLSGEVLSSL
-153 AGNQEER
+153 ANGQEER

-165 VWYKEQFGDG
+165 RWYQEQFGDD
-175 NYFLEVQRHDLD
+175 YFLEVQRHDLD
-187 GEPAFND
+187 GEPAFNE
-194 ALVRLGRDLNIPL
+194 ALMRLGRDLNIPL
-207 VATNDCHYLKAEDAA
+207 VATNDCHYLNAEDAA
-222 AHEVLLCIQT
+222 AHDVLLCIQT
-232 GKSLNDPKRF
+232 GKSLSDPKRF
-242 AFSTPDFYFKS
+242 AFSTPDFYVKS

-258 ERFRDIPGAVEQ
+258 ERFRDIPGAVGQ
-270 TLAIGERC
+270 TLAIAERC
-278 NIEIPLGETHLPRYQ
+278 HLEIPLGETHLPRYQ
-293 VPDGYTLDS
+293 VPDSYTLDS
-302 YLEATVRERLQQ
+302 YLEAIVFERLQQ

-322 GQRLTPELL
+322 GQRLTPE
-331 RTYEQR
+331 RMRIYEER
-337 AAHELRVIQ
+337 ATHELGVIQ
-346 QMGYSGYFL
+346 QMGYPGYFL

-426 VIEYVTQKYGKENVA
+426 VIEYVTHKYGKENVA

-494 REIEQQGGQMARLM
+494 REIEQQGGQMTRLM
-508 NTSQALEGLV
+508 STAQALEGLV

-529 ISPEPLTEFLPLYKG
+529 ISPEPLVEFLPLYKG

-556 DIEQLGLLK
+556 DIEELGLLK

-574 TVLHNTLRLIKDS
+574 TVLHNTLRFIKDS
-587 YGTEFTLE
+587 HQTEITLE
-595 DIPLDDA
+595 DIPLNDA
-602 KTYQLLSEARSFGVF
+602 RTYQLLSDARTFGVF

-655 IDDFIQRKHGKAA
+655 IDDFIQRKHGKAE
-668 VAYLLPELEPI
+668 VEYLLPELEPI
-679 LKETYGI
+679 LRETYGI
-686 IVYQEQV
+686 ILYQEQV

-698 AIAGFSLGNADLLRR
+698 AIAGFSLGLADLLRR

-727 ETFLKGAIERGFDQ
+727 EIFLKGALEHGFDQ

-780 YARAYMAAL
+780 YPREYMAAL

-800 IRYINESREMGIS
+800 IRYINESRDMAIS
-813 ILSPDVNESYRD
+813 ILSPDVNDSYRD
-825 FRVVDEHI
+825 FRVVGEAI

-845 NAIEAIIAAREEGGP
+845 NAIEAVIAAREEGGR
-860 FSSLFEFCQRVSLK
+860 FGSLFDFCQRVNLK

-880 IESLIKCGA
+880 IESLIK
-889 FATTGETRAQMM
+889 
-901 ACLDDYLESGQKRQ
+901 
-915 RDREDGQ
+915 
-922 ISMFDEIEEAIQP
+922 
-935 LYRPRTP
+935 
-942 SVPEWEESQLLAAEK
+942 
-957 EVIGFYITG
+957 
-966 HPLTRYGRQLRL
+966 LR
-978 YALANT
+978 
-984 QTLGEFQD
+984 
-992 GDKVS
+992 V
-997 LGGMIFK
+997 
-1004 TRLQTTRKGDRMA
+1004 
-1017 FVTLEDVQGQVDVIV
+1017 
-1032 FPEVYK
+1032 
-1038 EFGAVL
+1038 
-1044 ETTDQPVLVRGVID
+1044 
-1058 WGDNSPKIIADRIV
+1058 
-1072 LLAEAAARLSPQVH
+1072 
-1086 INLHTTGLTRD
+1086 
-1097 TLGQL
+1097 
-1102 KGILQASPGG
+1102 
-1112 SSVYLH
+1112 
-1118 LLFPDEREVILLS
+1118 
-1131 EERMQVVP
+1131 
-1139 SEALVQEIESLFGQ
+1139 
-1153 EVVHFE
+1153 

>member
-1 MATRE
+1 MSTRE

-26 AELFAAAKHYG
+26 SELFAMAKRYG
-37 MSAIGMTDH
+37 MSAVGLTDH

-55 YRQGRETGIKPIL
+55 YRQGKTTGIKPIL

-105 RNLIKLVTAG
+105 RNLINLVTAG

-131 AKHRDGLIIL
+131 SKHREGLIIL
-141 SGCLSGEVLGCL
+141 SGCLSGEVLNAL
-153 AGNQEER
+153 ANGQEER

-165 VWYKEQFGDG
+165 TWYKEQFGDG
-175 NYFLEVQRHDLD
+175 NYYLEVQRHDLD
-187 GEPAFND
+187 GEAAFND
-194 ALVRLGRDLNIPL
+194 ALLRLGRDLNIPL

-222 AHEVLLCIQT
+222 AHDVLLCIQT
-232 GKSLNDPKRF
+232 GKSLSDPKRF

-258 ERFRDIPGAVEQ
+258 ERFRDIPGVVEH
-270 TLAIGERC
+270 TVAIGEMC
-278 NIEIPLGETHLPRYQ
+278 NLEIPLGETHLPRYQ

-302 YLEATVRERLQQ
+302 YLEATVHERLQQ

-322 GQRLTPELL
+322 GRRLAPEAL
-331 RTYEQR
+331 RAYEQR
-337 AAHELRVIQ
+337 AALELGVIR

-426 VIEYVTQKYGKENVA
+426 VIDYVTQKYGKENVA

-453 VLRDVGRTLDIPYGE
+453 VIRDVGRTLDIPYGE

-494 REIEQQGGQMARLM
+494 RELEQQGGQMARLIG
-508 NTSQALEGLV
+508 TAQALEGLV

-529 ISPEPLTEFLPLYKG
+529 ISPEPLTEYLPLYKG

-574 TVLHNTLRLIKDS
+574 TVLHNTLRLIKES
-587 YGTEFTLE
+587 YHAEITLE

-602 KTYQLLSEARSFGVF
+602 QAYQLLSEARTFGVF

-655 IDDFIQRKHGKAA
+655 IDDFIQRKHGKAK
-668 VAYLLPELEPI
+668 VEYLLPELEPI

-727 ETFLKGAIERGFDQ
+727 EAFVKGAIARGFDQ

-765 AYALIAYWTAYLKAH
+765 AYALIAYWTAFLKTH

-800 IRYINESREMGIS
+800 IRYINESRDMGIS
-813 ILSPDVNESYRD
+813 ILSPDVNDSYRD
-825 FRVVDEHI
+825 FRVVGEHI

-860 FSSLFEFCQRVSLK
+860 FTSLFDFCQRVSLK

-889 FATTGETRAQMM
+889 FDTTRETRAQMM
-901 ACLDDYLESGQKRQ
+901 ASLDDFLEAGQKRQ

-922 ISMFDEIEEAIQP
+922 ISMFDEIEEPTQP

-966 HPLTRYGRQLRL
+966 HPLTRYERQLRL

-997 LGGMIFK
+997 LGGMVFK
-1004 TRLQTTRKGDRMA
+1004 TRMQTTRKGDRMA
-1017 FVTLEDVQGQVDVIV
+1017 FVTLEDVQGQVEVIV
-1032 FPEVYK
+1032 FPEVYQ
-1038 EFGAVL
+1038 EFGAAL
-1044 ETTDQPVLVRGVID
+1044 EAIDQPVLVRGVVD
-1058 WGDNSPKIIADRIV
+1058 WGDDKPKIIADRLV
-1072 LLAEAAARLSPQVH
+1072 PLADAAERLSPQVH
-1086 INLHTTGLTRD
+1086 IDLHTLGLTRD

-1102 KGILQASPGG
+1102 KEILQASPGR
-1112 SSVYLH
+1112 SPVYLH

-1131 EERMQVVP
+1131 EERMQVAP
-1139 SEALVQEIESLFGQ
+1139 SEALVQDIEVLFGQ

>member
-6 DFVHLHLHT
+6 DFVHLHLHS

-26 AELFAAAKHYG
+26 SELFALAREYD
-37 MSAIGMTDH
+37 MSAVGLTDH

-55 YRQGRETGIKPIL
+55 YRQGLECGVKPIL

-79 FDRSSTHGISDASY
+79 FDRNSTHGISDASY
-93 HLTAIAKDYQGY
+93 HLTAIAQDYQGY

-131 AKHRDGLIIL
+131 AKHHEGLIIL
-141 SGCLSGEVLGCL
+141 SGCLSGEVLHHL
-153 AGNQEER
+153 ANGHEEH
-160 AREAA
+160 AREVAR
-165 VWYKEQFGDG
+165 WYKELMGEG
-175 NYFLEVQRHDLD
+175 HYYLEIQRHDLD
-187 GEPAFND
+187 GEPGFNE
-194 ALVRLGRDLNIPL
+194 ALLRLGRDLDLPL
-207 VATNDCHYLKAEDAA
+207 VATNDCHYLRAEDAEP
-222 AHEVLLCIQT
+222 HEILLCIQT
-232 GKSLNDPKRF
+232 GKALNDPKRF
-242 AFSTPDFYFKS
+242 AFSTRDFYFKS
-253 PQEMA
+253 PRDMA
-258 ERFRDIPGAVEQ
+258 ERFRDLPGAVEH
-270 TLAIGERC
+270 TMAIAERC
-278 NIEIPLGETHLPRYQ
+278 NLQIPLGETHLPRYQ
-293 VPDGYTLDS
+293 VPAGYTLDS
-302 YLEATVRERLQQ
+302 YLETLVYDKLRQRLQTM
-314 RLKLAERR
+314 ERR
-322 GQRLTPELL
+322 GQHPAPQSLH
-331 RTYEQR
+331 TYEQR
-337 AAHELRVIQ
+337 AAHELHVIQ

-380 SLVAYALGITEL
+380 SVVAYALGITEL
-392 DPLQYN
+392 DPLRYQ

-426 VIEYVTQKYGKENVA
+426 VIDYVTQKYGKENVA

-453 VLRDVGRTLDIPYGE
+453 VLRDVGRALDIPYGE

-474 LVPNRLNITLADA
+474 LVPNRLNITLEHAI
-487 LKEEPKL
+487 KEEPRL

-508 NTSQALEGLV
+508 NTAKALEGLI

-529 ISPEPLTEFLPLYKG
+529 ISPEPLTEYLPLYKG
-544 NKGEVVTQYAME
+544 SKGEVVTQYAME
-556 DIEQLGLLK
+556 DIEHLGLLK

-574 TVLHNTLRLIKDS
+574 TVIHNTLRLIKDS
-587 YGTEFTLE
+587 HGMEMALE
-595 DIPLDDA
+595 DIPLDDP
-602 KTYQLLSEARSFGVF
+602 KPYQLLSEARTFGVF

-630 LKPSVFEDVIALV
+630 LKPSLFEDLIALV

-655 IDDFIQRKHGKAA
+655 IDDFIQRKHGKAK
-668 VAYLLPELEPI
+668 VEYLLPELEP
-679 LKETYGI
+679 LLSETYGI

-698 AIAGFSLGNADLLRR
+698 TIAGFSLGRADLLRR

-727 ETFLKGAIERGFDQ
+727 EIFLKGAVEHGFNQ

-780 YARAYMAAL
+780 FPRQYMAAL

-800 IRYINESREMGIS
+800 IRYINESRDMGIN
-813 ILSPDVNESYRD
+813 ILSPDVNDSYRD
-825 FRVVDEHI
+825 FRVVGEAI

-845 NAIEAIIAAREEGGP
+845 GAIEGIIEAREAGGP
-860 FSSLFEFCQRVSLK
+860 FASLFDFCQRVNLK
-874 VVNRRV
+874 AVNRRV
-880 IESLIKCGA
+880 VESLIKCGA
-889 FATTGETRAQMM
+889 FDTTGETRAQMM
-901 ACLDDYLESGQKRQ
+901 ACLDDYLEVAQRRQ

-922 ISMFDEIEEAIQP
+922 SSLFDDLESTSQP
-935 LYRPRTP
+935 VLRPRG
-942 SVPEWEESQLLAAEK
+942 SEVAEWEESQLLAYEK
-957 EVIGFYITG
+957 EVVGFYITG
-966 HPLTRYGRQLRL
+966 HPLARVARQLRL
-978 YALANT
+978 YTTVNT
-984 QTLGEFQD
+984 QLLGECRD
-992 GDKVS
+992 GEKVS
-997 LGGMIFK
+997 LGGMVFK
-1004 TRLQTTRKGDRMA
+1004 VRLQMTRKGDRMA
-1017 FVTLEDVQGQVDVIV
+1017 FVTLEDLQGQVDAIV

-1038 EFGAVL
+1038 EYGASL
-1044 ETTDQPVLVRGVID
+1044 ETDQPVLVRGTVSWD
-1058 WGDNSPKIIADRIV
+1058 EDSAKIIADRIV
-1072 LLAEAAARLSPQVH
+1072 PLAEASDRLTPQVH
-1086 INLHTTGLTRD
+1086 ISLQTLGLTRD
-1097 TLGQL
+1097 LLSQL
-1102 KGILQASPGG
+1102 RSVLAASPGA
-1112 SSVYLH
+1112 SSVCLH
-1118 LLFPDEREVILLS
+1118 LLFPDAREVVLLPD
-1131 EERMQVVP
+1131 ERLQVVP
-1139 SEALVQEIESLFGQ
+1139 SEGLVHEIEALFGQ

>member
-1 MATRE
+1 
-6 DFVHLHLHT
+6 
-15 EYSLLDGANRT
+15 
-26 AELFAAAKHYG
+26 
-37 MSAIGMTDH
+37 
-46 GNMFGALEF
+46 
-55 YRQGRETGIKPIL
+55 
-68 GCELY
+68 
-73 VAPGSR
+73 
-79 FDRSSTHGISDASY
+79 
-93 HLTAIAKDYQGY
+93 
-105 RNLIKLVTAG
+105 
-115 YLEGF
+115 
-120 YYRPRIDKELL
+120 
-131 AKHRDGLIIL
+131 
-141 SGCLSGEVLGCL
+141 
-153 AGNQEER
+153 
-160 AREAA
+160 REAA
-165 VWYKEQFGDG
+165 RWYKEQFGDG
-175 NYFLEVQRHDLD
+175 HYFLEIQRHDLD
-187 GEPAFND
+187 GEPAFNE
-194 ALVRLGRDLNIPL
+194 ALIRLGRDLSIPL
-207 VATNDCHYLKAEDAA
+207 VATNDCHYLQEADAE
-222 AHEVLLCIQT
+222 AHAVLLCIQT

-258 ERFRDIPGAVEQ
+258 ERFRDLSGAVEQ
-270 TLAIGERC
+270 TLAIAESC
-278 NIEIPLGETHLPRYQ
+278 DLKIPLGETHLPRYQ
-293 VPDGYTLDS
+293 VPSGDTLDS
-302 YLEATVRERLQQ
+302 YLETLVFERLQQ

-322 GQRLTPELL
+322 GQHLAPE
-331 RTYEQR
+331 RMRVYEQR
-337 AAHELRVIQ
+337 AAHELKVIQ

-392 DPLQYN
+392 DPLRYN

-426 VIEYVTQKYGKENVA
+426 VIDYVTQKYGKENVA

-453 VLRDVGRTLDIPYGE
+453 VIRDVGRTLDIPYGE

-474 LVPNRLNITLADA
+474 LVPNRLNITLEDA

-494 REIEQQGGQMARLM
+494 HEIAQQGGQMHRLM
-508 NTSQALEGLV
+508 STAQALEGLV

-529 ISPEPLTEFLPLYKG
+529 ISPEPLTEYLPLYKG

-556 DIEQLGLLK
+556 DIEELGLLK

-574 TVLHNTLRLIKDS
+574 TVLHNTLRFIKDS
-587 YGTEFTLE
+587 HQTEITLE
-595 DIPLDDA
+595 DISLDDA
-602 KTYQLLSEARSFGVF
+602 PTYQLLSDARTFGVF

-655 IDDFIQRKHGKAA
+655 IDDFIQRKHGKAQ
-668 VAYLLPELEPI
+668 VEYLLPELEPI

-698 AIAGFSLGNADLLRR
+698 TIAGFSLGLADLLRR

-727 ETFLKGAIERGFDQ
+727 EIFLKGAVEHGFDQ
-741 KKAEELFELM
+741 KKAEEIFELM

-780 YARAYMAAL
+780 YPREYMAAL

-800 IRYINESREMGIS
+800 IRYINDSRDMGIS
-813 ILSPDVNESYRD
+813 ILSPDVNDSYRD
-825 FRVVDEHI
+825 FRVVGEAI

-845 NAIEAIIAAREEGGP
+845 NAIESIIEAREANGP
-860 FSSLFEFCQRVSLK
+860 FNTLYDFCQRVNLK

-880 IESLIKCGA
+880 VESLIKCGA
-889 FATTGETRAQMM
+889 FDTTGETRAQMM
-901 ACLDDYLESGQKRQ
+901 AGLDEYIEAGQKRQ

-922 ISMFDEIEEAIQP
+922 ISMFDDIEEAIQP
-935 LYRPRTP
+935 VYRRTL
-942 SVPEWEESQLLAAEK
+942 SAPEWEESQLLGHEK

-966 HPLTRYGRQLRL
+966 HPLTRYERQLRL
-978 YALANT
+978 YAIANT

-992 GDKVS
+992 ADKIS
-997 LGGMIFK
+997 LGGMVFK

-1017 FVTLEDVQGQVDVIV
+1017 FVTLEDVQGQADVIV

-1038 EFGAVL
+1038 EFGAAL
-1044 ETTDQPVLVRGVID
+1044 ETDQPVLVRGIVD
-1058 WGDNSPKIIADRIV
+1058 WGEDKPKIIADRIV
-1072 LLAEAAARLSPQVH
+1072 LLSEAAERLSPQVH
-1086 INLHTTGLTRD
+1086 ISLQTLGLTRD

-1102 KGILQASPGG
+1102 KSILQDSPGA
-1112 SSVYLH
+1112 SSVCLH
-1118 LLFPDEREVILLS
+1118 LLFPDEREVVVLS
-1131 EERMQVVP
+1131 EERLQVAP
-1139 SEALVQEIESLFGQ
+1139 SEALVQHIERLFGQ

>member
-15 EYSLLDGANRT
+15 EYSLLDGANRIS
-26 AELFAAAKHYG
+26 ELFATASAYG
-37 MSAIGMTDH
+37 MSAVGLTDH

-55 YRQGRETGIKPIL
+55 YRKGEETGIKPIL

-73 VAPGSR
+73 IAPGSR
-79 FDRSSTHGISDASY
+79 FDRSSTQGISDASY
-93 HLTAIAKDYQGY
+93 HLTALAKDYQGY

-131 AKHRDGLIIL
+131 ATHHHGLVIL
-141 SGCLSGEVLGCL
+141 SGCLSGEVLHFL
-153 AGNQEER
+153 ANGQEDR
-160 AREAA
+160 ARAA
-165 VWYKEQFGDG
+165 ARWYKELCGEG

-187 GEPAFND
+187 GEPAFNE
-194 ALVRLGRDLNIPL
+194 ALSRLSRDLAIPL
-207 VATNDCHYLKAEDAA
+207 VATNDCHYLRAADAG
-222 AHEVLLCIQT
+222 AHDVLLCIQT
-232 GKSLNDPKRF
+232 GKTLSDPKRF
-242 AFSTPDFYFKS
+242 AFSSPDFYFKS

-270 TLAIGERC
+270 TLAIAERC
-278 NIEIPLGETHLPRYQ
+278 HLEIPLGQTHLPRYQ
-293 VPDGYTLDS
+293 VPSGYTLDS
-302 YLEATVRERLQQ
+302 YLETLVYERLRQ
-314 RLKLAERR
+314 RLQTMEQR
-322 GQRLTPELL
+322 GQRLTPDLMHA
-331 RTYEQR
+331 YEQR
-337 AAHELRVIQ
+337 AAHELSVIQ

-365 RQGIPVG
+365 SHGVPVG

-392 DPLQYN
+392 DPLRYN

-404 LNPERVSLPD
+404 LNPERVTLPD

-426 VIEYVTQKYGKENVA
+426 VIDYVTQKYGKDNVA

-453 VLRDVGRTLDIPYGE
+453 VIRDVGRALDIPYGE

-474 LVPNRLNITLADA
+474 LVPNRLNITIADA
-487 LKEEPKL
+487 LKEEARL
-494 REIEQQGGQMARLM
+494 REIPEQGGQMARLM
-508 NTSQALEGLV
+508 ATAQALEGLV

-529 ISPEPLTEFLPLYKG
+529 ISPEPLTEYLPLYKG
-544 NKGEVVTQYAME
+544 GKGEVVTQYAME
-556 DIEQLGLLK
+556 DIEELGLLK

-574 TVLHNTLRLIKDS
+574 TVLHNTLQLIKDS
-587 YGTEFTLE
+587 HGTEITLE
-595 DIPLDDA
+595 GIPLDDGA
-602 KTYQLLSEARSFGVF
+602 TYQLLSDARTFGVF

-630 LKPSVFEDVIALV
+630 LKPSVFEDLIALV

-655 IDDFIQRKHGKAA
+655 IDDFIQRKHGKAK
-668 VAYLLPELEPI
+668 VEYLLPELEPI
-679 LKETYGI
+679 LTETYGI

-698 AIAGFSLGNADLLRR
+698 AIAGFSLGKADLLRR

-727 ETFLKGAIERGFDQ
+727 EAFLKGALEHRFDQ

-765 AYALIAYWTAYLKAH
+765 AYALIAHWTAYLKAH
-780 YARAYMAAL
+780 YPREYMAAL

-800 IRYINESREMGIS
+800 IRYINESREMGIG
-813 ILSPDVNESYRD
+813 ILSPDVNDSYRD
-825 FRVVDEHI
+825 FRVVGEAI

-845 NAIEAIIAAREEGGP
+845 GAIETIIEAREAGGP
-860 FSSLFEFCQRVSLK
+860 FASLFDFCQRVNLK

-880 IESLIKCGA
+880 VESLIKCGA
-889 FATTGETRAQMM
+889 FDAAGETRAQMM
-901 ACLDDYLESGQKRQ
+901 ACLDDFLDAGQKRQ

-922 ISMFDEIEEAIQP
+922 ITMFDDAEGALQP
-935 LYRPRTP
+935 MLSPRGP
-942 SVPEWEESQLLAAEK
+942 SLPEWDESQLLASEK
-957 EVIGFYITG
+957 EVLGFYITG
-966 HPLTRYGRQLRL
+966 HPLARYARQLRL
-978 YALANT
+978 YTTANT
-984 QTLGEFQD
+984 QTLGAFRD
-992 GDKVS
+992 GEKVS
-997 LGGMIFK
+997 LGGVVFRS
-1004 TRLQTTRKGDRMA
+1004 RLQTTRKGDRMA

-1038 EFGAVL
+1038 EYGAAL
-1044 ETTDQPVLVRGVID
+1044 EIDQPVLVRGVVD
-1058 WGDNSPKIIADRIV
+1058 WDEDSPKIIADRIV
-1072 LLAEAAARLSPQVH
+1072 PLAEASSRLSPQVH
-1086 INLHTTGLTRD
+1086 IDLQTLGLTRD
-1097 TLGQL
+1097 LLSQL
-1102 KGILQASPGG
+1102 RSILAASPGP
-1112 SSVYLH
+1112 SPVYLH
-1118 LLFPDEREVILLS
+1118 LLFPDDHEVVLLP
-1131 EERMQVVP
+1131 EERLQVAS
-1139 SEALVQEIESLFGQ
+1139 SEQLVHHIEALFGQ

>member
-1 MATRE
+1 MTTRE
-6 DFVHLHLHT
+6 DFVHLHVHT

-26 AELFAAAKHYG
+26 AELFALAQEYG
-37 MSAIGMTDH
+37 MSAVGLTDH

-55 YRQGRETGIKPIL
+55 YRQGQANGIKPIL

-79 FDRSSTHGISDASY
+79 FDRSSTQGISDASY

-141 SGCLSGEVLGCL
+141 SGCLSGEVLHHL
-153 AGNQEER
+153 ANGHAEH
-160 AREAA
+160 AREVAR
-165 VWYKEQFGDG
+165 WYKELMGEG
-175 NYFLEVQRHDLD
+175 NYYLEIQRHDLE
-187 GEPAFND
+187 GETAFNE
-194 ALVRLGRDLNIPL
+194 ALLRLGRDLDIPV
-207 VATNDCHYLKAEDAA
+207 VATNDCHYLKAEDAEP
-222 AHEVLLCIQT
+222 HEILLCIQT

-253 PQEMA
+253 PREMA
-258 ERFRDIPGAVEQ
+258 ERFRDLPGVVEH
-270 TLAIGERC
+270 TLAIAARC
-278 NIEIPLGETHLPRYQ
+278 DLQIPLGETHLPRYQ
-293 VPDGYTLDS
+293 VPAGYTLDS
-302 YLEATVRERLQQ
+302 YLETLVYERLRQ
-314 RLKLAERR
+314 RLQMLERQ
-322 GQRLTPELL
+322 GQRLSPEMI

-392 DPLQYN
+392 DPLRYQ

-404 LNPERVSLPD
+404 LNPERVTLPD

-453 VLRDVGRTLDIPYGE
+453 VIRDVGRALDIPYGE

-474 LVPNRLNITLADA
+474 LVPNRLNITLENAI
-487 LKEEPKL
+487 KEEPRL
-494 REIEQQGGQMARLM
+494 REVEQQGGQMARLM
-508 NTSQALEGLV
+508 NTAKALEGLV

-529 ISPEPLTEFLPLYKG
+529 ISPEPLTEYLPLYKG
-544 NKGEVVTQYAME
+544 SKGEVVTQYAME
-556 DIEQLGLLK
+556 DIEHLGLLK

-587 YGTEFTLE
+587 HGMEISLE
-595 DIPLDDA
+595 EIPLDDA
-602 KTYQLLSEARSFGVF
+602 KTYQLLSDARTFGVF

-630 LKPSVFEDVIALV
+630 LKPSVFEDLIALV

-655 IDDFIQRKHGKAA
+655 IDDFIQRKHGKAT
-668 VAYLLPELEPI
+668 VEYLLPELEPI

-698 AIAGFSLGNADLLRR
+698 AIAGFSLGRADLLRR

-727 ETFLKGAIERGFDQ
+727 EIFLKGAVEHGFDQ

-780 YARAYMAAL
+780 YPQQYMAAL

-800 IRYINESREMGIS
+800 IRYINESRDMNIN
-813 ILSPDVNESYRD
+813 ILSPDVNDSYRD
-825 FRVVDEHI
+825 FRVVGDAI

-845 NAIEAIIAAREEGGP
+845 GAIEAIIEAREAGGP
-860 FSSLFEFCQRVSLK
+860 FTSLFEFCQRVNLK

-889 FATTGETRAQMM
+889 FDTTGERRAHMM
-901 ACLDDYLESGQKRQ
+901 ACLDDYLEAGQKRQ
-915 RDREDGQ
+915 RDREEGQ
-922 ISMFDEIEEAIQP
+922 TNLFDEMDEP
-935 LYRPRTP
+935 LPPMLRPRGP
-942 SVPEWEESQLLAAEK
+942 SIPEWEESQLLAYEK
-957 EVIGFYITG
+957 EVLGFYITG
-966 HPLTRYGRQLRL
+966 HPLARFARQLRL
-978 YALANT
+978 YTTANT
-984 QTLGEFQD
+984 QTLGDFRD
-992 GDKVS
+992 GEKVS
-997 LGGMIFK
+997 LGGMVFK
-1004 TRLQTTRKGDRMA
+1004 VRLQMTRKGDRMA

-1038 EFGAVL
+1038 EYGAVL
-1044 ETTDQPVLVRGVID
+1044 ETDQPVLVRGVVD
-1058 WGDNSPKIIADRIV
+1058 WDEDSAKIIADRIV
-1072 LLAEAAARLSPQVH
+1072 PLTEASSRLTPQVH
-1086 INLHTTGLTRD
+1086 ISLPTVGLTRD
-1097 TLGQL
+1097 LLGQL
-1102 KGILQASPGG
+1102 RSVLETAPGA

-1118 LLFPDEREVILLS
+1118 LLFPDAREVILLS
-1131 EERMQVVP
+1131 DERLHVAP
-1139 SEALVQEIESLFGQ
+1139 SEELVHDIEALFGQ

>member
-15 EYSLLDGANRT
+15 EYSLLDGANRI
-26 AELFAAAKHYG
+26 ADLFAMAQAYG
-37 MSAIGMTDH
+37 MSAVGLTDH

-55 YRQGRETGIKPIL
+55 YRQGHETGIKPIL

-79 FDRSSTHGISDASY
+79 FDRSSTQGISDASY
-93 HLTAIAKDYQGY
+93 HLTAIAKNYEGY
-105 RNLIKLVTAG
+105 RNLIKLVSAG

-131 AKHRDGLIIL
+131 AQHREGLIIL
-141 SGCLSGEVLGCL
+141 SGCLSGEVLNAL
-153 AGNQEER
+153 ANGQEER
-160 AREAA
+160 ARDAA
-165 VWYKEQFGDG
+165 RWYKEQFGDG
-175 NYFLEVQRHDLD
+175 HYFLEIQRHDLE
-187 GEPAFND
+187 GEPAFNE
-194 ALVRLGRDLNIPL
+194 ALMRLSRDLSIPL

-232 GKSLNDPKRF
+232 GKALSDPKRF
-242 AFSTPDFYFKS
+242 AFSTPDFYVKS

-258 ERFRDIPGAVEQ
+258 ERFRDLSGAVEQ
-270 TLAIGERC
+270 TLAIAESC
-278 NIEIPLGETHLPRYQ
+278 NLTIPLGETHLPRYQ
-293 VPDGYTLDS
+293 VPVGNTLDS
-302 YLEATVRERLQQ
+302 YLETLVFERLHQ
-314 RLKLAERR
+314 RLQLAERR
-322 GQRLTPELL
+322 GQRLTPE
-331 RTYEQR
+331 RMRVYEQR
-337 AAHELRVIQ
+337 ATHELKVIQ
-346 QMGYSGYFL
+346 QMGYPGYFL

-426 VIEYVTQKYGKENVA
+426 VIDYVTQKYGTENVA

-453 VLRDVGRTLDIPYGE
+453 VIRDVGRTLDIPYGE

-474 LVPNRLNITLADA
+474 LVPNRLNITLEAA

-494 REIEQQGGQMARLM
+494 QEIAQQGGQMQRLM
-508 NTSQALEGLV
+508 STAQALEGLV

-529 ISPEPLTEFLPLYKG
+529 ISPAPLTEFLPLYKG
-544 NKGEVVTQYAME
+544 NKGEVVTQYPMG
-556 DIEQLGLLK
+556 DIEELGLLK

-574 TVLHNTLRLIKDS
+574 TVLHNTLRFIKDS
-587 YGTEFTLE
+587 HQTEITLE
-595 DIPLDDA
+595 DIPLNDMP
-602 KTYQLLSEARSFGVF
+602 TYQLLSDARTFGVF

-630 LKPSVFEDVIALV
+630 LKPTVFEDVIALV

-655 IDDFIQRKHGKAA
+655 IDDFIQRKHGKAQ
-668 VAYLLPELEPI
+668 VEYLLPELEPI

-698 AIAGFSLGNADLLRR
+698 TIGGFSLGLADLLRR

-727 ETFLKGAIERGFDQ
+727 EIFLKGAVEHGFDQ
-741 KKAEELFELM
+741 KKAEDIFELM

-765 AYALIAYWTAYLKAH
+765 AYALIAYWTAYLKSH
-780 YARAYMAAL
+780 YPREYMAAL

-800 IRYINESREMGIS
+800 IRYINESRDMGIS
-813 ILSPDVNESYRD
+813 ILSPDVNDSYRD
-825 FRVVDEHI
+825 FRVVGEAI

-845 NAIEAIIAAREEGGP
+845 NAIEAIIGVREETGP
-860 FSSLFEFCQRVSLK
+860 FSTLYDFCQRVNLK

-889 FATTGETRAQMM
+889 FDTTGETRAQMM
-901 ACLDDYLESGQKRQ
+901 AGLEEYLEAGQKRQ

-922 ISMFDEIEEAIQP
+922 ISMFDDIEETIQ
-935 LYRPRTP
+935 LEYRPRTLP
-942 SVPEWEESQLLAAEK
+942 VPEWEESQLLGHEK

-966 HPLTRYGRQLRL
+966 HPLTRFERQLRL
-978 YALANT
+978 YAVANT

-992 GDKVS
+992 GDKIS
-997 LGGMIFK
+997 LGGMVFK

-1017 FVTLEDVQGQVDVIV
+1017 FVTLEDVQGQVEVIV
-1032 FPEVYK
+1032 FPEVFK
-1038 EFGAVL
+1038 EFGAAL
-1044 ETTDQPVLVRGVID
+1044 ETDQPVLVRGIVD
-1058 WGDNSPKIIADRIV
+1058 WGEDKPKIIADRIV
-1072 LLAEAAARLSPQVH
+1072 LLSEAAERLSPQVH
-1086 INLHTTGLTRD
+1086 ISLQTLGLTRD

-1102 KGILQASPGG
+1102 KSILQDAPGA

-1118 LLFPDEREVILLS
+1118 LVFPEEREVVVVS
-1131 EERMQVVP
+1131 EERLQVVP
-1139 SEALVQEIESLFGQ
+1139 SESLVQHIERLFGQ

>member
-26 AELFAAAKHYG
+26 AELFATAKAYG
-37 MSAIGMTDH
+37 MSAVGLTDH

-55 YRQGRETGIKPIL
+55 YRQGKETGIKPIL

-93 HLTAIAKDYQGY
+93 HLTVIAKNYAGY

-120 YYRPRIDKELL
+120 YYRPRVDKELL
-131 AKHRDGLIIL
+131 ANHAEGLIIL
-141 SGCLSGEVLGCL
+141 SGCLSGEVLNAL
-153 AGNQEER
+153 ANGQEER

-165 VWYKEQFGDG
+165 RWYQEHFGAG
-175 NYFLEVQRHDLD
+175 HYFLELQRHDLD
-187 GEPAFND
+187 GEGAFNE
-194 ALVRLGRDLNIPL
+194 ALMRLSRDLTIPL
-207 VATNDCHYLKAEDAA
+207 VATNDCHYLKAEDAE

-232 GKSLNDPKRF
+232 GKSLSDPKRF
-242 AFSTPDFYFKS
+242 SFSSPDFYFKS
-253 PQEMA
+253 AQEMA
-258 ERFRDIPGAVEQ
+258 TRFRDIPGAVEQ
-270 TLAIGERC
+270 TLAIAESC
-278 NIEIPLGETHLPRYQ
+278 NLEIPLGETHLPRYQ
-293 VPDGYTLDS
+293 VPSGYTLDS
-302 YLEATVRERLQQ
+302 YLEATVFERLHQ
-314 RLKLAERR
+314 RLNLAERR
-322 GQRLTPELL
+322 GRRLTPELFG
-331 RTYEQR
+331 RYEQR
-337 AAHELRVIQ
+337 AAHELHVIQ

-404 LNPERVSLPD
+404 LNPERVTLPD

-474 LVPNRLNITLADA
+474 LVPNRLNITLAEA

-494 REIEQQGGQMARLM
+494 REIDQPGGQMTRLM
-508 NTSQALEGLV
+508 STAQALEGLV

-529 ISPEPLTEFLPLYKG
+529 IAPEPLTEYLPLYKG

-574 TVLHNTLRLIKDS
+574 TVLHNTLRFIQDS
-587 YGTEFTLE
+587 RRTETTLE
-595 DIPLDDA
+595 EIPLDDA
-602 KTYQLLSEARSFGVF
+602 RTFQLLSEARTFGVF

-630 LKPSVFEDVIALV
+630 LRPSVFEDVIALV

-655 IDDFIQRKHGKAA
+655 IDDFIQRKHGKAK
-668 VAYLLPELEPI
+668 VEYLLPELEPI

-698 AIAGFSLGNADLLRR
+698 AIAGFSLGTADILRR

-727 ETFLKGAIERGFDQ
+727 EVFLKGALEHGFEQ

-780 YARAYMAAL
+780 YPRQYMAAL

-800 IRYINESREMGIS
+800 IRYINESRDMGIS
-813 ILSPDVNESYRD
+813 ILSPDVNDSYRD
-825 FRVVDEHI
+825 FRVVGEAI

-845 NAIEAIIAAREEGGP
+845 NAIEAIILAREAGGP
-860 FSSLFEFCQRVSLK
+860 FSSLYDFCQRVNLK
-874 VVNRRV
+874 VMNRRV

-889 FATTGETRAQMM
+889 LDTTGETRAQMI
-901 ACLDDYLESGQKRQ
+901 ACLDEYLEAGQRRQ

-922 ISMFDEIEEAIQP
+922 ISMFDDGEDASP
-935 LYRPRTP
+935 TLHRPCVP
-942 SVPEWEESQLLAAEK
+942 SVPEWEESQLLAHEK

-966 HPLTRYGRQLRL
+966 HPLTRYERQLRL
-978 YALANT
+978 YAIANT
-984 QTLGEFQD
+984 QTLGTFQD

-997 LGGMIFK
+997 LGGMVFK

-1038 EFGAVL
+1038 EFGAAL
-1044 ETTDQPVLVRGVID
+1044 EADQPVLVRGVVD
-1058 WGDNSPKIIADRIV
+1058 WGEDNPKIIADRIV
-1072 LLAEAAARLSPQVH
+1072 PLAEAALRLSPQVH
-1086 INLHTTGLTRD
+1086 LSLQTLGLNRD
-1097 TLGQL
+1097 ILGQL
-1102 KGILQASPGG
+1102 KSILQRAPGASP
-1112 SSVYLH
+1112 VYLH
-1118 LLFPDEREVILLS
+1118 LLFPDQREVVLLS
-1131 EERMQVVP
+1131 EECLQVAP
-1139 SEALVQEIESLFGQ
+1139 SEALVQDIEALFGQ

>member
-6 DFVHLHLHT
+6 DFVHLHVHT

-26 AELFAAAKHYG
+26 AELFALARHYD
-37 MSAIGMTDH
+37 MSAVGLTDH

-55 YRQGRETGIKPIL
+55 YRAGKAAGIKPIL

-79 FDRSSTHGISDASY
+79 FDRSATHGISDASY

-131 AKHRDGLIIL
+131 AKHRDGLILL
-141 SGCLSGEVLGCL
+141 SGCLSGEVLHHL
-153 AGNQEER
+153 ASGQMER
-160 AREAA
+160 AREVAI
-165 VWYKEQFGDG
+165 WYKELMGEG
-175 NYFLEVQRHDLD
+175 HYYLEIQRHDLD
-187 GEPAFND
+187 GEGGFNE
-194 ALVRLGRDLNIPL
+194 ALLRLGRELQIPL
-207 VATNDCHYLKAEDAA
+207 VATNDCHYLRAEDAGP
-222 AHEVLLCIQT
+222 HEVLLCIQT
-232 GKSLNDPKRF
+232 GKTLNDPKRF
-242 AFSTPDFYFKS
+242 AFATPDFYFKS
-253 PQEMA
+253 PREMA

-270 TLAIGERC
+270 TLAIAEMC
-278 NIEIPLGETHLPRYQ
+278 QLDIPLGETHLPRYQ
-293 VPDGYTLDS
+293 VPPGYTLDS
-302 YLEATVRERLQQ
+302 YLETLVYDKLRQRLQT
-314 RLKLAERR
+314 LERR
-322 GQRLTPELL
+322 GQRLTPEMI
-331 RTYEQR
+331 RRYEER
-337 AAHELRVIQ
+337 AAHELNVIQ

-392 DPLQYN
+392 DPLRYN

-404 LNPERVSLPD
+404 LNPERVTLPD

-453 VLRDVGRTLDIPYGE
+453 VIRDVGRALDIPYGE

-474 LVPNRLNITLADA
+474 LVPNRLNITLEEA
-487 LKEEPKL
+487 LREEPRL
-494 REIEQQGGQMARLM
+494 REIERQGGQMARLM
-508 NTSQALEGLV
+508 ATAKALEGLV

-529 ISPEPLTEFLPLYKG
+529 ISPEPLSEYLPLYKG
-544 NKGEVVTQYAME
+544 SKGEVVTQYAME

-587 YGTEFTLE
+587 DGVDLSLE

-602 KTYQLLSEARSFGVF
+602 ATYRLLSEARTFGVF

-630 LKPSVFEDVIALV
+630 LKPSVFEDLIALV

-655 IDDFIQRKHGKAA
+655 IDDFIQRKHGKAQ
-668 VAYLLPELEPI
+668 VEYLLPELEPI
-679 LKETYGI
+679 LQETYGI

-698 AIAGFSLGNADLLRR
+698 AIAGFSLGRADLLRR

-727 ETFLKGAIERGFDQ
+727 ESFLKGAVANGFDE
-741 KKAEELFELM
+741 KKAAELFELM

-780 YARAYMAAL
+780 YPRQYMAAL

-800 IRYINESREMGIS
+800 IRYINESRDMGLS
-813 ILSPDVNESYRD
+813 ILSPDVNDSYRD
-825 FRVVDEHI
+825 FRVVGEAI

-845 NAIEAIIAAREEGGP
+845 NAIEAIIAAREAGGP
-860 FSSLFEFCQRVSLK
+860 FTSLFDFCQRVNLK

-880 IESLIKCGA
+880 VESLIKCGA
-889 FATTGETRAQMM
+889 FDRLGETRAQMM
-901 ACLDDYLESGQKRQ
+901 ACLDDYLEAAQQRQ
-915 RDREDGQ
+915 RDREEGQ
-922 ISMFDEIEEAIQP
+922 TSLFDDMEEAGQP
-935 LYRPRTP
+935 LLRPRGP
-942 SVPEWEESQLLAAEK
+942 ALPEWEESQLLAFEK
-957 EVIGFYITG
+957 EVLGFYITG
-966 HPLTRYGRQLRL
+966 HPLARFARQLRL
-978 YALANT
+978 YTTATT
-984 QTLGEFQD
+984 QTLAEHRD

-997 LGGMIFK
+997 LGGMVFK
-1004 TRLQTTRKGDRMA
+1004 ARLQTTRKGERMA
-1017 FVTLEDVQGQVDVIV
+1017 FVTIEDLQGQVEVIV

-1038 EFGAVL
+1038 DYGAAL
-1044 ETTDQPVLVRGVID
+1044 ETEQPVLVRGVVD
-1058 WGDNSPKIIADRIV
+1058 WDEDSVKIIADRIV
-1072 LLAEAAARLSPQVH
+1072 PLAEAATRLTPQVH
-1086 INLHTTGLTRD
+1086 ISLPTLGLTRD
-1097 TLGQL
+1097 LLGQL
-1102 KGILQASPGG
+1102 RAILERSRG
-1112 SSVYLH
+1112 SSAVYLH
-1118 LLFPDEREVILLS
+1118 LLFPDAREVVILPD
-1131 EERMQVVP
+1131 ERFQVVP
-1139 SEALVQEIESLFGQ
+1139 SEDLVQDIEALFGQ